1 MQQNAILS
9 VVMDDLLELDNIS
22 LIKFFIKMK
31 RQLTSILLFS
41 ALLVGGASTFVSC
54 KDYDS
59 DAAYEAQA
67 QANKTIAQLIAQQAK
82 DVKALSAAIDSAK
95 CTCTD
100 AKTIALMEKQLKEN
114 ENILK
119 TLKNH
124 LKTNIENDAEV
135 QNAIIKL
142 TTDSLKNGELSNS
155 VKKLI
160 LGDYQDLNTAI
171 QKSKAYED
179 ILLKVTGNS
188 DSVKTIWRDLYG
200 DTETGTVGI
209 TKNVDQLLKDMTYT
223 MALAQADSQRIDTLS
238 ARLYTEIENA
248 TNNVISQIPS
258 DEHINGLIGSKL
270 ADYYTKTD
278 IDNKIEDIQKQ
289 IDALKNSVDDIL
301 NKQVSG
307 IIIQAS
313 ESPITGYENTPFGV
327 QVNFLGAYYG
337 HADEGVEFANKKLAG
352 TLISDAAD
360 NAGIIYVT
368 VNPANVDPS
377 AINLKLVDSQGNEA
391 PYKLEWA
398 NTDKIL
404 TAGVSRAVSTS
415 KNGFYAVKVS
425 LDEESLNK
433 AKVWTS
439 EDAQKLKSVAKNLLD
454 KLRHPKSTNLQ
465 LGNIASTINSTFN
478 NRLKLYAVEATWTQR
493 GTDGKLVDKK
503 VTSAYKLAASPMSP
517 LSFEFLKDGI
527 NVDLPTIPT
536 LQSIINFNDYKFN
549 WTPIEGMGNMKT
561 SVTLKGMPDL
571 DNIKVTMD
579 GKVQAP
585 KVNVD
590 KATIT
595 FGQTELKGEVGKDG
609 KVTIDLSELQKN
621 TTADVK
627 VSVGDIKINPDD
639 VHITLDTS
647 AKKDM
652 TYDVEIPM
660 DEFNKIIDNINNQV
674 GNMIGNVNGIVD
686 KVNKYTDAIDGQLIS
701 RINTYINK
709 FENLLTKSNSLLQ
722 PAMFYRTNGGS
733 FGQLAR
739 VAEGASYLK
748 LNGSEAST
756 VFVASSYTA
765 ELLAPAYMKEITVD
779 GGATL
784 TGAGQSGSKVVLK
797 NGQYKVGFKATKAG
811 VYTITYNAVDYFG
824 KTVSKKFYVKVVK

>member
-1 MQQNAILS
+1 
-9 VVMDDLLELDNIS
+9 
-22 LIKFFIKMK
+22 MK

-82 DVKALSAAIDSAK
+82 DVEELNGKLDRIKQCS
-95 CTCTD
+95 CTD
-100 AKTIALMEKQLKEN
+100 EHTIELIEQQIASNNKVIAELKRQMTD
-114 ENILK
+114 NI
-119 TLKNH
+119 
-124 LKTNIENDAEV
+124 TNDQAV
-135 QNAIIKL
+135 KNAIA
-142 TTDSLKNGELSNS
+142 TLS
-155 VKKLI
+155 KQTI
-160 LGDYQDLNTAI
+160 LGSYADLNTAI
-171 QKSKAYED
+171 QNSQAYKD
-179 ILLKVTGNS
+179 IMLKLAGNNS
-188 DSVKTIWRDLYG
+188 ELADSVKTIWGDLYG
-200 DTETGTVGI
+200 DTETGKVGI
-209 TKNVDQLLKDMTYT
+209 TKKVDQLLEEMAYT
-223 MALAQADSQRIDTLS
+223 KALAKADSQRIDTLS

-248 TNNVISQIPS
+248 TNKVVDMIPT
-258 DEHINGLIGSKL
+258 DEDINHLIGSQL
-270 ADYYTKTD
+270 ADYYTKT
-278 IDNKIEDIQKQ
+278 Q
-289 IDALKNSVDDIL
+289 IDSKIKGLQGQIDTLKNSVDDIL
-301 NKQVSG
+301 NLQVSG
-307 IIIQAS
+307 ITIQAS

-337 HADEGVEFANKKLAG
+337 HADEGVKFAGQKLAS
-352 TLISDAAD
+352 TLISDADD

-368 VNPANVDPS
+368 VNPANVAPS
-377 AINLKLVDSQGNEA
+377 AIHLKLVDSQGNEA
-391 PYKLEWA
+391 PYKLKWA

-439 EDAQKLKSVAKNLLD
+439 EDAQKLKSVGKNLLD

-493 GTDGKLVDKK
+493 GLDGKLVDKK

-527 NVDLPTIPT
+527 NVDLPSIPT
-536 LQSIINFNDYKFN
+536 LEQKGLRLERFNTIKVD
-549 WTPIEGMGNMKT
+549 GMDNMHVNTTATISGIPT
-561 SVTLKGMPDL
+561 SVTIDGTVVPTAQIVEKYPTRVQPDGTVDLSGLDVKVGNVNLGDNVVVTLHKGNL
-571 DNIKVTMD
+571 ENVGVTMD
-579 GKVQAP
+579 V
-585 KVNVD
+585 
-590 KATIT
+590 
-595 FGQTELKGEVGKDG
+595 
-609 KVTIDLSELQKN
+609 
-621 TTADVK
+621 
-627 VSVGDIKINPDD
+627 
-639 VHITLDTS
+639 
-647 AKKDM
+647 
-652 TYDVEIPM
+652 PM
-660 DEFNKIIDNINNQV
+660 DDFNAIIKDLNSQIDNMV
-674 GNMIGNVNGIVD
+674 GNVNNYID
-686 KVNKYTDAIDGQLIS
+686 KVNKFEETIDGQLIN

-784 TGAGQSGSKVVLK
+784 TAAGQSGSKVVLK

-824 KTVSKKFYVKVVK
+824 KPVSKKFFVKVVK

>member
-67 QANKTIAQLIAQQAK
+67 QANKTIAQLIAQQAQ
-82 DVKALSAAIDSAK
+82 DVLDLNRKLEAIKS
-95 CTCTD
+95 CSCTD
-100 AKTIALMEKQLKEN
+100 AHTKELI
-114 ENILK
+114 EQQI
-119 TLKNH
+119 
-124 LKTNIENDAEV
+124 KTNEKIIAELKRQMTNNITNDADV
-135 QNAIIKL
+135 KNAIATL
-142 TTDSLKNGELSNS
+142 TKET
-155 VKKLI
+155 I
-160 LGDYQDLNTAI
+160 LGSYADLNTAI
-171 QKSKAYED
+171 QNSQAYKD
-179 ILLKVTGNS
+179 IITELAGNNKELA
-188 DSVKTIWRDLYG
+188 DSVKTIWGDLYG
-200 DTETGTVGI
+200 DKETGKVGI
-209 TKNVDQLLKDMTYT
+209 TSKVDQLLKDMTYT
-223 MALAQADSQRIDTLS
+223 KALAQADSERIDTLS

-248 TNNVISQIPS
+248 TNKVVGMIPT
-258 DEHINGLIGSKL
+258 DEDINGLISSQLTG
-270 ADYYTKTD
+270 YYTKSD
-278 IDNKIEDIQKQ
+278 IDTKIAGLQGQ
-289 IDALKNSVDDIL
+289 IDTLKNSIDDIL

-313 ESPITGYENTPFGV
+313 ESPITGYENTPFDV

-337 HADEGVEFANKKLAG
+337 HADEGVEFAGKKLAG

-377 AINLKLVDSQGNEA
+377 AISLKLVDSQGNVA

-404 TAGVSRAVSTS
+404 TAGVFRAASTS

-439 EDAQKLKSVAKNLLD
+439 EDAQKLKSVGKNLLD

-536 LQSIINFNDYKFN
+536 LQSKINFNNYKFN
-549 WTPIEGMGNMKT
+549 WTPIEHMGNVT
-561 SVTLKGMPDL
+561 TTVTLSGMPDL
-571 DNIKVTMD
+571 DNIEINGSIVIPEITTTGTIKTKD
-579 GKVQAP
+579 GK
-585 KVNVD
+585 
-590 KATIT
+590 
-595 FGQTELKGEVGKDG
+595 TELKGQLVNGEYVFDLSQLNASATVKIADIQVSKDNFTITVPQD
-609 KVTIDLSELQKN
+609 KTKDVEVTI
-621 TTADVK
+621 
-627 VSVGDIKINPDD
+627 P
-639 VHITLDTS
+639 
-647 AKKDM
+647 M
-652 TYDVEIPM
+652 T
-660 DEFNKIIDNINNQV
+660 EFNKIIDNINNQV
-674 GNMIGNVNGIVD
+674 GDMIGNVNGIVD
-686 KVNKYTDAIDGQLIS
+686 KVNKFTDEIDGQLIS

>member
-82 DVKALSAAIDSAK
+82 DVEILNGKLNAIKPCS
-95 CTCTD
+95 CTD
-100 AKTIALMEKQLKEN
+100 EKTKKMIEDQIATNAKIIAELKRQMTD
-114 ENILK
+114 NI
-119 TLKNH
+119 
-124 LKTNIENDAEV
+124 TNDEAV
-135 QNAIIKL
+135 KNAIA
-142 TTDSLKNGELSNS
+142 TLS
-155 VKKLI
+155 KQTI
-160 LGDYQDLNTAI
+160 LGSYATLNEAI
-171 QKSKAYED
+171 QKSDAYQD
-179 ILLKVTGNS
+179 ILLKLAGNNKELA
-188 DSVKTIWRDLYG
+188 DSVKTIWGDLYG
-200 DTETGTVGI
+200 DKETGKVGI

-223 MALAQADSQRIDTLS
+223 KALAQADSERIDTLS

-248 TNNVISQIPS
+248 TNKVKDMIPT
-258 DEHINGLIGSKL
+258 DEDINSLIGSQL
-270 ADYYTKTD
+270 ADYYTKT
-278 IDNKIEDIQKQ
+278 Q
-289 IDALKNSVDDIL
+289 IDSKIKGLQGQIDTLKNSVDDIL

-337 HADEGVEFANKKLAG
+337 HADEGVTFAGQKLAG

-377 AINLKLVDSQGNEA
+377 AIHLKLVDSQGNVA

-415 KNGFYAVKVS
+415 NNGFYAVKVS

-439 EDAQKLKSVAKNLLD
+439 EDAQKLKSVGKNLLD

-478 NRLKLYAVEATWTQR
+478 NRLKLYAVEATWSQR
-493 GTDGKLVDKK
+493 GLDGKLVDKK

-527 NVDLPTIPT
+527 NVDLPSIPT
-536 LQSIINFNDYKFN
+536 LQSKINFNNYKFT
-549 WTPIEGMGNMKT
+549 WTPIEHKGNVKT
-561 SVTLKGMPDL
+561 KVTLEGIPDV
-571 DNIKVTMD
+571 DNIKINGNVWVPKPEVGVT
-579 GKVQAP
+579 
-585 KVNVD
+585 
-590 KATIT
+590 I
-595 FGQTELKGEVGKDG
+595 VGKDKITG
-609 KVTIDLSELQKN
+609 KLGEDGKTVVFDLSSLGA
-621 TTADVK
+621 TADVTIG
-627 VSVGDIKINPDD
+627 SVKINPED
-639 VHITLDTS
+639 VHVTVGKTNGE
-647 AKKDM
+647 
-652 TYDVEIPM
+652 YDVTIPM

-686 KVNKYTDAIDGQLIS
+686 KVNKFTDEIDGQLIS

-722 PAMFYRTNGGS
+722 PAMFYRTNNGS

>member
-1 MQQNAILS
+1 
-9 VVMDDLLELDNIS
+9 MDDLLELDNIS

-82 DVKALSAAIDSAK
+82 DVEILNGKLNAIK
-95 CTCTD
+95 TCGCSD
-100 AKTIALMEKQLKEN
+100 AHTQELIETQ
-114 ENILK
+114 I
-119 TLKNH
+119 
-124 LKTNIENDAEV
+124 KTNQNIIAELKRQMTANITNDEDV
-135 QNAIIKL
+135 KNAIA
-142 TTDSLKNGELSNS
+142 TLS
-155 VKKLI
+155 KQTI
-160 LGDYQDLNTAI
+160 LGSYATLNEAI
-171 QKSKAYED
+171 QNSTAYQD
-179 ILLKVTGNS
+179 ILLKLAGNNKELA
-188 DSVKTIWRDLYG
+188 DSVKTIWGDLYG
-200 DTETGTVGI
+200 DKETGKVGI

-223 MALAQADSQRIDTLS
+223 KALAQADSERIDTLS
-238 ARLYTEIENA
+238 ARLYTEIEKA

-258 DEHINGLIGSKL
+258 DEHIEGLIGSKL

-278 IDNKIEDIQKQ
+278 IDNKIKDIQKQ

-307 IIIQAS
+307 IIVQAS

-337 HADEGVEFANKKLAG
+337 HADEGVEFAGKKLAG

-368 VNPANVDPS
+368 VNPANVAPS
-377 AINLKLVDSQGNEA
+377 AIHLKLVDSQGNEA

-415 KNGFYAVKVS
+415 NNGFYAVKVS

-439 EDAQKLKSVAKNLLD
+439 EDAQELKSVAKNLLN

-527 NVDLPTIPT
+527 NVDLPSIPT
-536 LQSIINFNDYKFN
+536 LQSKINFSSYKFT
-549 WTPIEGMGNMKT
+549 WTPIEHMGDVKT
-561 SVTLKGMPDL
+561 KVTLDGIPDV
-571 DNIKVTMD
+571 DNIKINGEVWVPKPQVGVT
-579 GKVQAP
+579 
-585 KVNVD
+585 
-590 KATIT
+590 I
-595 FGQTELKGEVGKDG
+595 VGKDQITG
-609 KVTIDLSELQKN
+609 KLAEDNKTVIFDLSSLGAEADVTIGSVMINPK
-621 TTADVK
+621 DVH
-627 VSVGDIKINPDD
+627 VSVGK
-639 VHITLDTS
+639 TS
-647 AKKDM
+647 G
-652 TYDVEIPM
+652 TYAVTIPM
-660 DEFNKIIDNINNQV
+660 DEFNTIIDNINNQV
-674 GNMIGNVNGIVD
+674 GNMIGNVNGMVD
-686 KVNKYTDAIDGQLIS
+686 KVNNYADAIDGQLIS

-722 PAMFYRTNGGS
+722 PAMFYRTNSGS

-784 TGAGQSGSKVVLK
+784 TAAGQSGSKVVLK

-824 KTVSKKFYVKVVK
+824 KTVSKNFYVKVVK

>member
-82 DVKALSAAIDSAK
+82 DVEILNGKLNAIK
-95 CTCTD
+95 TCSCSD
-100 AKTIALMEKQLKEN
+100 AHTKELI
-114 ENILK
+114 ETQI
-119 TLKNH
+119 
-124 LKTNIENDAEV
+124 KTNQNIIAELKRQMTANITNDEDV
-135 QNAIIKL
+135 KNAIA
-142 TTDSLKNGELSNS
+142 TLS
-155 VKKLI
+155 KQTI
-160 LGDYQDLNTAI
+160 LGSYATLNEAI
-171 QKSKAYED
+171 QNSTAYQD
-179 ILLKVTGNS
+179 ILLKLAGNNKELA
-188 DSVKTIWRDLYG
+188 DSVKTIWGDLYG
-200 DTETGTVGI
+200 DKETGKVGI

-223 MALAQADSQRIDTLS
+223 KALAQADSERIDTLS
-238 ARLYTEIENA
+238 ARLYTEIANA
-248 TNNVISQIPS
+248 TNKVVGMIPT
-258 DEHINGLIGSKL
+258 DEKINGMIGSQL
-270 ADYYTKTD
+270 ADYYTKTQ
-278 IDNKIEDIQKQ
+278 IDSKIAGLQGQ

-352 TLISDAAD
+352 TLISDADD

-377 AINLKLVDSQGNEA
+377 AIHLKLVDSQGNVA

-439 EDAQKLKSVAKNLLD
+439 EDAQKLKSVGKNLLD

-478 NRLKLYAVEATWTQR
+478 NRLKLYAVEATWSQR
-493 GTDGKLVDKK
+493 GLDGKLVDKK

-527 NVDLPTIPT
+527 NVDLPSIPT
-536 LQSIINFNDYKFN
+536 LQSKINFNNYKFT
-549 WTPIEGMGNMKT
+549 WTPIEHMGNVKT
-561 SVTLKGMPDL
+561 KVTLEGIPDV
-571 DNIKVTMD
+571 DNIKINGNVWVPKPEVGVT
-579 GKVQAP
+579 
-585 KVNVD
+585 
-590 KATIT
+590 I
-595 FGQTELKGEVGKDG
+595 VGKDKITG
-609 KVTIDLSELQKN
+609 KLGEDGKTVVFDLSSLGA
-621 TTADVK
+621 TADVTIG
-627 VSVGDIKINPDD
+627 SVKINPED
-639 VHITLDTS
+639 VHVTVGKTNGE
-647 AKKDM
+647 
-652 TYDVEIPM
+652 YDVTIPM

-686 KVNKYTDAIDGQLIS
+686 KVNKFTDEIDGQLIS

-722 PAMFYRTNGGS
+722 PAMFYRTNNGS

>member
-1 MQQNAILS
+1 M
-9 VVMDDLLELDNIS
+9 
-22 LIKFFIKMK
+22 
-31 RQLTSILLFS
+31 
-41 ALLVGGASTFVSC
+41 GGASTFVSC

-82 DVKALSAAIDSAK
+82 DVEDLNLKLQAIKSCSCTDEKTKALI
-95 CTCTD
+95 
-100 AKTIALMEKQLKEN
+100 EN
-114 ENILK
+114 QI
-119 TLKNH
+119 
-124 LKTNIENDAEV
+124 KTNQTIIAELKRQMTANITNDEDV
-135 QNAIIKL
+135 KNAIA
-142 TTDSLKNGELSNS
+142 TLS
-155 VKKLI
+155 KQTI
-160 LGDYQDLNTAI
+160 LGSYADLNTAI
-171 QKSKAYED
+171 QKSQAYQD
-179 ILLKVTGNS
+179 IMLKLAGNNS
-188 DSVKTIWRDLYG
+188 ALADSVKTIWGALNG
-200 DTETGTVGI
+200 DEEAAGKFGI

-223 MALAQADSQRIDTLS
+223 KALAQADSERIDTLS
-238 ARLYTEIENA
+238 ARLYKEIEIA
-248 TNNVISQIPS
+248 TNKVVGMIPT
-258 DEHINGLIGSKL
+258 DEKINGMIGSQL
-270 ADYYTKTD
+270 ADYYTKT
-278 IDNKIEDIQKQ
+278 Q
-289 IDALKNSVDDIL
+289 IDSKIKGLQGQIDTLKNSVDDIL

-337 HADEGVEFANKKLAG
+337 HADEGVEFAGKKLAG

-377 AINLKLVDSQGNEA
+377 AIHLKLVDSQGNVA

-439 EDAQKLKSVAKNLLD
+439 EDAQKLKSVGKNLLD

-478 NRLKLYAVEATWTQR
+478 NRLKLYAVEATWSQR
-493 GTDGKLVDKK
+493 GLDGKLVDKK

-527 NVDLPTIPT
+527 NVDLPSIPT
-536 LQSIINFNDYKFN
+536 LEQKGLRLERFNTIKVD
-549 WTPIEGMGNMKT
+549 GMDNMHVNTTATISGIPT
-561 SVTLKGMPDL
+561 SVTIDGTVVPTAQIVEKYPTRVQPDGTVDLSGLEVKVGNVNLGDNVVVTLHKGNL
-571 DNIKVTMD
+571 ENVGVTMD
-579 GKVQAP
+579 V
-585 KVNVD
+585 
-590 KATIT
+590 
-595 FGQTELKGEVGKDG
+595 
-609 KVTIDLSELQKN
+609 
-621 TTADVK
+621 
-627 VSVGDIKINPDD
+627 
-639 VHITLDTS
+639 
-647 AKKDM
+647 
-652 TYDVEIPM
+652 PM
-660 DEFNKIIDNINNQV
+660 DDFNAIIKDLNSQIDNMV
-674 GNMIGNVNGIVD
+674 GNVNNYID
-686 KVNKYTDAIDGQLIS
+686 KVNKFEETIDGQLIS

-765 ELLAPAYMKEITVD
+765 ELLAPAYMKEITVN

-784 TGAGQSGSKVVLK
+784 TAAGQSGSKVVLK

>member
-1 MQQNAILS
+1 
-9 VVMDDLLELDNIS
+9 
-22 LIKFFIKMK
+22 MK

-82 DVKALSAAIDSAK
+82 DVEILNGKLNAIKS
-95 CTCTD
+95 CSCTD
-100 AKTIALMEKQLKEN
+100 EHTKELI
-114 ENILK
+114 ENQI
-119 TLKNH
+119 
-124 LKTNIENDAEV
+124 KTNQDIIAELKRQMTDNITNDQAV
-135 QNAIIKL
+135 KDAIA
-142 TTDSLKNGELSNS
+142 TLS
-155 VKKLI
+155 KQTI
-160 LGDYQDLNTAI
+160 LGSYADLNTAI
-171 QKSKAYED
+171 QNSKAYKD
-179 ILLKVTGNS
+179 IITELAGNNKELA
-188 DSVKTIWRDLYG
+188 DSVKTIWGDLYG
-200 DTETGTVGI
+200 DKETGKVGI
-209 TKNVDQLLKDMTYT
+209 TSKVDQLLHDMEYT
-223 MALAQADSQRIDTLS
+223 KALAKADSQRIDTLS

-248 TNNVISQIPS
+248 TNKVVGMIPT
-258 DEHINGLIGSKL
+258 DEDINSLIGSQL
-270 ADYYTKTD
+270 ADYYTKT
-278 IDNKIEDIQKQ
+278 Q
-289 IDALKNSVDDIL
+289 IDSKIKGLQGQIDTLKNSVDDIL
-301 NKQVSG
+301 NLQVSG
-307 IIIQAS
+307 ITIQAS

-337 HADEGVEFANKKLAG
+337 HADEGVTFAGQKLAG
-352 TLISDAAD
+352 TLISDADD

-368 VNPANVDPS
+368 VNPANVAPS
-377 AINLKLVDSQGNEA
+377 AIHLKLVDSQGNEA

-439 EDAQKLKSVAKNLLD
+439 EDAQKLKSVGKNLLD

-493 GTDGKLVDKK
+493 GLDGKLVDKK
-503 VTSAYKLAASPMSP
+503 VTSEYKLAASPMSP

-527 NVDLPTIPT
+527 NVDLPSIPT
-536 LQSIINFNDYKFN
+536 LEQKGLRLERFNTIKVD
-549 WTPIEGMGNMKT
+549 GMDNMHVNTTATISGIPT
-561 SVTLKGMPDL
+561 SVTIDGTVVPTAEIKEKYPTRVQPDGTVDL
-571 DNIKVTMD
+571 SGLEVKVGNVNLGENVRVNLVYGTLNDVNVTMD
-579 GKVQAP
+579 V
-585 KVNVD
+585 
-590 KATIT
+590 
-595 FGQTELKGEVGKDG
+595 
-609 KVTIDLSELQKN
+609 
-621 TTADVK
+621 
-627 VSVGDIKINPDD
+627 
-639 VHITLDTS
+639 
-647 AKKDM
+647 
-652 TYDVEIPM
+652 PM
-660 DEFNKIIDNINNQV
+660 DDFNAIINDLNSQIDNMV
-674 GNMIGNVNGIVD
+674 GNVNNYID
-686 KVNKYTDAIDGQLIS
+686 KVNKFEETIDGQLIS

-824 KTVSKKFYVKVVK
+824 KTVSKKFFVKVVK

>member
-82 DVKALSAAIDSAK
+82 DVEILNGKLNAIKTCS
-95 CTCTD
+95 CTD
-100 AKTIALMEKQLKEN
+100 EKTKKMIEDQIASNTKIIAELKRQMTN
-114 ENILK
+114 NI
-119 TLKNH
+119 
-124 LKTNIENDAEV
+124 TNDEDV
-135 QNAIIKL
+135 KNAIA
-142 TTDSLKNGELSNS
+142 TLS
-155 VKKLI
+155 KQTI
-160 LGDYQDLNTAI
+160 LGSYATLNEAI
-171 QKSKAYED
+171 QNSTAYQD
-179 ILLKVTGNS
+179 ILLKLAGNNKELA
-188 DSVKTIWRDLYG
+188 DSVKTIWGDLYG
-200 DTETGTVGI
+200 DKETGKVGI

-223 MALAQADSQRIDTLS
+223 KALAQADSERIDTLS
-238 ARLYTEIENA
+238 ARLYTEIANA
-248 TNNVISQIPS
+248 TNKVVGMIPT
-258 DEHINGLIGSKL
+258 DEDINGLIGSQL
-270 ADYYTKTD
+270 ADYYTKT
-278 IDNKIEDIQKQ
+278 Q
-289 IDALKNSVDDIL
+289 IDSKIKGLQGQIDTLKNSVDDIL

-377 AINLKLVDSQGNEA
+377 AINLKLVDSQGNVA

-439 EDAQKLKSVAKNLLD
+439 EDAQKLKSVGKNLLD

-493 GTDGKLVDKK
+493 GLDGKLVDKK

-536 LQSIINFNDYKFN
+536 LQSKINFNNYKFN
-549 WTPIEGMGNMKT
+549 WTPIEHMGNVT
-561 SVTLKGMPDL
+561 TTVTLSGMPDL
-571 DNIKVTMD
+571 DNIEINGSIVIPEITTTGTIKTKD
-579 GKVQAP
+579 GK
-585 KVNVD
+585 
-590 KATIT
+590 
-595 FGQTELKGEVGKDG
+595 TELKGQLVNGEYVFDLSQLNASATVKIADIQVSKDNFTITVPQD
-609 KVTIDLSELQKN
+609 KTKDVEVTI
-621 TTADVK
+621 
-627 VSVGDIKINPDD
+627 P
-639 VHITLDTS
+639 
-647 AKKDM
+647 M
-652 TYDVEIPM
+652 T
-660 DEFNKIIDNINNQV
+660 EFNNIIDNINNQV

-686 KVNKYTDAIDGQLIS
+686 KVNKFTDEIDGQLIS

>member
-1 MQQNAILS
+1 
-9 VVMDDLLELDNIS
+9 
-22 LIKFFIKMK
+22 MK
-31 RQLTSILLFS
+31 RQVTSILLFS
-41 ALLVGGASTFVSC
+41 ALVLGGASTFVSC

-82 DVKALSAAIDSAK
+82 DVEELNGKLDRIKQCS
-95 CTCTD
+95 CTD
-100 AKTIALMEKQLKEN
+100 EHTIELIGQQIASNNKVIAELKRQMTD
-114 ENILK
+114 NI
-119 TLKNH
+119 
-124 LKTNIENDAEV
+124 TNDQAV
-135 QNAIIKL
+135 KNAIA
-142 TTDSLKNGELSNS
+142 TLS
-155 VKKLI
+155 KQTI
-160 LGDYQDLNTAI
+160 LGSYADLNTAI
-171 QKSKAYED
+171 QNSQAYKD
-179 ILLKVTGNS
+179 IMLKLAGNNS
-188 DSVKTIWRDLYG
+188 ELADSVKTIWGDLYG
-200 DTETGTVGI
+200 DTETGKVGI
-209 TKNVDQLLKDMTYT
+209 TKKVDQLLEEMAYT
-223 MALAQADSQRIDTLS
+223 KALAKADSQRIDTLS

-248 TNNVISQIPS
+248 TNKVVDMIPT
-258 DEHINGLIGSKL
+258 DEDINHLIGSQL
-270 ADYYTKTD
+270 ADYYTKT
-278 IDNKIEDIQKQ
+278 Q
-289 IDALKNSVDDIL
+289 IDSKIKGLQGQIDTLKNSVDDIL
-301 NKQVSG
+301 NLQVSG
-307 IIIQAS
+307 ITIQAS

-337 HADEGVEFANKKLAG
+337 HADEGVTFAGQKLAG
-352 TLISDAAD
+352 TLISDADD

-368 VNPANVDPS
+368 VNPANVAPS
-377 AINLKLVDSQGNEA
+377 AIHLKLVDSQGNEA

-439 EDAQKLKSVAKNLLD
+439 EDAQKLKSVGKNLLD

-478 NRLKLYAVEATWTQR
+478 NRLKLYAVEATWSQR
-493 GTDGKLVDKK
+493 GLDGKLVDKK

-527 NVDLPTIPT
+527 NVDLPSIPT
-536 LQSIINFNDYKFN
+536 LEQKGLRLERFNTIKVD
-549 WTPIEGMGNMKT
+549 GMDNMHVNTTATISGIPT
-561 SVTLKGMPDL
+561 SVTIDGTVVPTAQIVEKYPTRVLPNGTVDLSGLDVKVGDVNLGNNVVVTLHKGNL
-571 DNIKVTMD
+571 ENEGVTMD
-579 GKVQAP
+579 V
-585 KVNVD
+585 
-590 KATIT
+590 
-595 FGQTELKGEVGKDG
+595 
-609 KVTIDLSELQKN
+609 
-621 TTADVK
+621 
-627 VSVGDIKINPDD
+627 
-639 VHITLDTS
+639 
-647 AKKDM
+647 
-652 TYDVEIPM
+652 PM
-660 DEFNKIIDNINNQV
+660 DDFNAIIKDLNSQIDNMV
-674 GNMIGNVNGIVD
+674 GNVNNYID
-686 KVNKYTDAIDGQLIS
+686 KVNKFEETIDGQLIN

-765 ELLAPAYMKEITVD
+765 ELLAPAYMKEISVD

-784 TGAGQSGSKVVLK
+784 TAAGQSGSKVVLK

-824 KTVSKKFYVKVVK
+824 KTVSKNFYVKVVK

>member
-82 DVKALSAAIDSAK
+82 DVEDLNLKLQAIKS
-95 CTCTD
+95 CSCTD
-100 AKTIALMEKQLKEN
+100 EKTKKMIEDQIASNTKIIAELKRQMTD
-114 ENILK
+114 NI
-119 TLKNH
+119 
-124 LKTNIENDAEV
+124 TNDEAV
-135 QNAIIKL
+135 KNAIATL
-142 TTDSLKNGELSNS
+142 TKQT
-155 VKKLI
+155 I
-160 LGDYQDLNTAI
+160 LGSYADLNTAI
-171 QKSKAYED
+171 QKSQAYQD
-179 ILLKVTGNS
+179 IMLELAGNNKELA
-188 DSVKTIWRDLYG
+188 DSVKTIWGALNG
-200 DTETGTVGI
+200 DEEAAAKFGI

-223 MALAQADSQRIDTLS
+223 KALAQADSERIDTLS

-248 TNNVISQIPS
+248 TNKVKDMIPT
-258 DEHINGLIGSKL
+258 DEDINSLIGSQL
-270 ADYYTKTD
+270 ADYYTKT
-278 IDNKIEDIQKQ
+278 Q
-289 IDALKNSVDDIL
+289 IDSKIKGLQGQIDTLKNSVDDIL

-337 HADEGVEFANKKLAG
+337 HADKGVEFAGKKLAG
-352 TLISDAAD
+352 TLISDADD

-368 VNPANVDPS
+368 VNPANVAPS
-377 AINLKLVDSQGNEA
+377 AIHLKLVDSQGNVA

-439 EDAQKLKSVAKNLLD
+439 EDAQELKSVAKNLLN

-478 NRLKLYAVEATWTQR
+478 NRLKLYAVEATWKQR
-493 GTDGKLVDKK
+493 GLDGKLVDKK

-517 LSFEFLKDGI
+517 LSFEFLEDGI

-561 SVTLKGMPDL
+561 SVTLKDMPDI
-571 DNIKVTMD
+571 DNIKVKLD
-579 GKVQAP
+579 GEIVVP
-585 KVNVD
+585 KPTVDPRVWLVGTETVTGRVN
-590 KATIT
+590 
-595 FGQTELKGEVGKDG
+595 EDG
-609 KVTIDLSELQKN
+609 TVTIDLGQLGARAEVN
-621 TTADVK
+621 IGEVK
-627 VSVGDIKINPDD
+627 VNPDGIK
-639 VHITLDTS
+639 VTVDTS

-660 DEFNKIIDNINNQV
+660 DEFNKIINNINGQV

-765 ELLAPAYMKEITVD
+765 ELLAPAYMKEITVN

-784 TGAGQSGSKVVLK
+784 TAAGQSGSKVVLK

-824 KTVSKKFYVKVVK
+824 KTVSKNFYVKVVK

>member
-82 DVKALSAAIDSAK
+82 DVEILNGKLNAIKS
-95 CTCTD
+95 CSCTD
-100 AKTIALMEKQLKEN
+100 AHTKELI
-114 ENILK
+114 EDQI
-119 TLKNH
+119 
-124 LKTNIENDAEV
+124 KTNQDIIAELKRQMTV
-135 QNAIIKL
+135 NITDDEAVKNAIATL
-142 TTDSLKNGELSNS
+142 TKQT
-155 VKKLI
+155 I
-160 LGDYQDLNTAI
+160 LGSYATLNEAI
-171 QKSKAYED
+171 QKSDAYQD
-179 ILLKVTGNS
+179 ILLKLAGNNKELA
-188 DSVKTIWRDLYG
+188 DSVKTIWGDLYG
-200 DTETGTVGI
+200 DKETGKVGI

-223 MALAQADSQRIDTLS
+223 KALAKADSQRIDTLS
-238 ARLYTEIENA
+238 ARLYKEIEIA
-248 TNNVISQIPS
+248 TNKVVGMIPT
-258 DEHINGLIGSKL
+258 DEKINGMIGSQL
-270 ADYYTKTD
+270 ADYYTKT
-278 IDNKIEDIQKQ
+278 Q
-289 IDALKNSVDDIL
+289 IDSKIKGLQGQIDTLKNSVDDIL

-337 HADEGVEFANKKLAG
+337 HAEEGVPFAGQNLAG

-368 VNPANVDPS
+368 VNPANVAPS
-377 AINLKLVDSQGNEA
+377 AIHLKLVDSQGNAA

-398 NTDKIL
+398 NTDRIL
-404 TAGVSRAVSTS
+404 TAGVSRSVSTS

-425 LDEESLNK
+425 LDKDSISK
-433 AKVWTS
+433 AKVWNS
-439 EDAQKLKSVAKNLLD
+439 EDAQKLKSVGKNLLD

-478 NRLKLYAVEATWTQR
+478 NRLKLYAVEATWSQR
-493 GTDGKLVDKK
+493 GLDGKLVDKK

-527 NVDLPTIPT
+527 NVDLPSIPT
-536 LQSIINFNDYKFN
+536 LQSKINFNNYKFT
-549 WTPIEGMGNMKT
+549 WTPIEHMGNVKT
-561 SVTLKGMPDL
+561 KVTLEGIPDV
-571 DNIKVTMD
+571 DNIKINGNVWVPKPEVGVT
-579 GKVQAP
+579 
-585 KVNVD
+585 
-590 KATIT
+590 I
-595 FGQTELKGEVGKDG
+595 VGKDKITG
-609 KVTIDLSELQKN
+609 KLGDDGKTVVFDLSSLGA
-621 TTADVK
+621 TADVTIG
-627 VSVGDIKINPDD
+627 SVKINPED
-639 VHITLDTS
+639 VHVTVGKTNGE
-647 AKKDM
+647 
-652 TYDVEIPM
+652 YDVTIPM

>member
-1 MQQNAILS
+1 
-9 VVMDDLLELDNIS
+9 
-22 LIKFFIKMK
+22 MK
-31 RQLTSILLFS
+31 RQVTSILLFS
-41 ALLVGGASTFVSC
+41 ALVLGGASTFVSC

-82 DVKALSAAIDSAK
+82 DVEELNGKLDRIKQCS
-95 CTCTD
+95 CTD
-100 AKTIALMEKQLKEN
+100 EHTIELIEQQIASNNKVIAELKRQMTD
-114 ENILK
+114 NI
-119 TLKNH
+119 
-124 LKTNIENDAEV
+124 TNDQAV
-135 QNAIIKL
+135 KNAIA
-142 TTDSLKNGELSNS
+142 TLS
-155 VKKLI
+155 KQTI
-160 LGDYQDLNTAI
+160 LGSYADLNTAI
-171 QKSKAYED
+171 QNSQAYKD
-179 ILLKVTGNS
+179 IMLKLAGNNS
-188 DSVKTIWRDLYG
+188 ELADSVKTIWGDLYG
-200 DTETGTVGI
+200 DTETGKVGI
-209 TKNVDQLLKDMTYT
+209 TKKVDQLLEEMAYT
-223 MALAQADSQRIDTLS
+223 KALAKADSQRIDTLS

-248 TNNVISQIPS
+248 TNKVVDMIPT
-258 DEHINGLIGSKL
+258 DEDINHLIGSQL
-270 ADYYTKTD
+270 ADYYTKT
-278 IDNKIEDIQKQ
+278 Q
-289 IDALKNSVDDIL
+289 IDSKIKGLQGQIDTLKNSVDDIL
-301 NKQVSG
+301 NLQVSG
-307 IIIQAS
+307 ITIQAS

-337 HADEGVEFANKKLAG
+337 HADEGVTFAGQKLAG
-352 TLISDAAD
+352 TLISDADD

-368 VNPANVDPS
+368 VNPANVAPS
-377 AINLKLVDSQGNEA
+377 AIHLKLVDSQGNEA

-439 EDAQKLKSVAKNLLD
+439 EDAQKLKSVGKNLLD

-478 NRLKLYAVEATWTQR
+478 NRLKLYAVEATWSQR
-493 GTDGKLVDKK
+493 GLDGKLVDKK

-527 NVDLPTIPT
+527 NVDLPSIPT
-536 LQSIINFNDYKFN
+536 LEQKGLRLERFNTIKVD
-549 WTPIEGMGNMKT
+549 GMDNMHVNTTATISGIPT
-561 SVTLKGMPDL
+561 SVTIDGTVVPTAQIVEKYPTRVLPNGTVDLSGLDVKVGDVNLGNNVVVTLHKGNL
-571 DNIKVTMD
+571 ENVGVTMD
-579 GKVQAP
+579 V
-585 KVNVD
+585 
-590 KATIT
+590 
-595 FGQTELKGEVGKDG
+595 
-609 KVTIDLSELQKN
+609 
-621 TTADVK
+621 
-627 VSVGDIKINPDD
+627 
-639 VHITLDTS
+639 
-647 AKKDM
+647 
-652 TYDVEIPM
+652 PM
-660 DEFNKIIDNINNQV
+660 DDFNAIIKDLNSQIDNMV
-674 GNMIGNVNGIVD
+674 GNVNNYID
-686 KVNKYTDAIDGQLIS
+686 KVNKFEETIDGQLIN

-765 ELLAPAYMKEITVD
+765 ELLAPAYMKEITVN

-784 TGAGQSGSKVVLK
+784 TAAGQSGSKVVLK
-797 NGQYKVGFKATKAG
+797 NGQYKVGFKATQAG

-824 KTVSKKFYVKVVK
+824 KTPVSKSKKFYVKVVK

>member
-82 DVKALSAAIDSAK
+82 DVEILNGKLEAIKQCS
-95 CTCTD
+95 CSD
-100 AKTIALMEKQLKEN
+100 AHTKELI
-114 ENILK
+114 EDQI
-119 TLKNH
+119 
-124 LKTNIENDAEV
+124 KTNQNIIAELKRQMTNNITNDEDV
-135 QNAIIKL
+135 KNAINAL
-142 TTDSLKNGELSNS
+142 TKQT
-155 VKKLI
+155 V
-160 LGDYQDLNTAI
+160 LGGYADLNTAI
-171 QKSKAYED
+171 QQSQAYKD
-179 ILLKVTGNS
+179 IMLKLAGNNS
-188 DSVKTIWRDLYG
+188 ALADSVKTIWGDLYG
-200 DTETGTVGI
+200 NEETGKVGI
-209 TKNVDQLLKDMTYT
+209 TKKVDQLLEEMTYT
-223 MALAQADSQRIDTLS
+223 KALAKADSQRIDTLS
-238 ARLYTEIENA
+238 ARLYTEIANA
-248 TNNVISQIPS
+248 TNKVVGMIPT
-258 DEHINGLIGSKL
+258 DEKINGMIGSQL
-270 ADYYTKTD
+270 ADYYTKT
-278 IDNKIEDIQKQ
+278 Q
-289 IDALKNSVDDIL
+289 IDSKIKGLQGQIDTLKNSVDDIL
-301 NKQVSG
+301 NLQVSG
-307 IIIQAS
+307 ITIQAS

-337 HADEGVEFANKKLAG
+337 HADEGVTFADKKLAG
-352 TLISDAAD
+352 TLISDADD

-368 VNPANVDPS
+368 VNPANVAPS
-377 AINLKLVDSQGNEA
+377 AIHLKLVDSQGNEA

-439 EDAQKLKSVAKNLLD
+439 EDAQKLKSVGKNLLD

-478 NRLKLYAVEATWTQR
+478 NRLKLYAVEATWSQR
-493 GTDGKLVDKK
+493 GLDGKLVDKK

-527 NVDLPTIPT
+527 NVDLPSIPT
-536 LQSIINFNDYKFN
+536 LQSKINFSSYKFN
-549 WTPIEGMGNMKT
+549 WTPIEGMGNVKT
-561 SVTLKGMPDL
+561 TVTLSGMPDL
-571 DNIKVTMD
+571 NNIEINGSIVIPDVKPNVT
-579 GKVQAP
+579 
-585 KVNVD
+585 
-590 KATIT
+590 I
-595 FGQTELKGEVGKDG
+595 QTKDG
-609 KVTIDLSELQKN
+609 KTQLKGQLVNGEYVFDLSQLDAK
-621 TTADVK
+621 ADVK
-627 VSVGDIKINPDD
+627 IGNINVSKNNFTIHVPENK
-639 VHITLDTS
+639 T
-647 AKKDM
+647 KDFEV
-652 TYDVEIPM
+652 TIPM

-722 PAMFYRTNGGS
+722 PAMFYRTNSGS

-784 TGAGQSGSKVVLK
+784 TAAGQSGSKVVLK

>member
-82 DVKALSAAIDSAK
+82 DVEILNGKLNAIKQCS
-95 CTCTD
+95 CTD
-100 AKTIALMEKQLKEN
+100 EHTKELI
-114 ENILK
+114 ENQI
-119 TLKNH
+119 
-124 LKTNIENDAEV
+124 KTNQDIIAELKRQMTNNITNDEDV
-135 QNAIIKL
+135 KNAIA
-142 TTDSLKNGELSNS
+142 TLS
-155 VKKLI
+155 KQTI
-160 LGDYQDLNTAI
+160 LGSYATLNEAI
-171 QKSKAYED
+171 QNSTAYQD
-179 ILLKVTGNS
+179 ILLKLAGNNKELA
-188 DSVKTIWRDLYG
+188 DSVKTIWGDLYG
-200 DTETGTVGI
+200 DKETGKVGI

-223 MALAQADSQRIDTLS
+223 KALAQADSERIDTLS
-238 ARLYTEIENA
+238 ARLYTEIANA
-248 TNNVISQIPS
+248 TNKVVGMIPT
-258 DEHINGLIGSKL
+258 DEDINGLIGSQL
-270 ADYYTKTD
+270 ADYYTKT
-278 IDNKIEDIQKQ
+278 Q
-289 IDALKNSVDDIL
+289 IDSKIKGLQGQIDTLKNSVDDIL

-337 HADEGVEFANKKLAG
+337 HADEGVEFAGQKLAG

-377 AINLKLVDSQGNEA
+377 AINLKLVDSQGNVA

-439 EDAQKLKSVAKNLLD
+439 EDAQKLKSVAKNLLN

-493 GTDGKLVDKK
+493 GLDGKLVDKK
-503 VTSAYKLAASPMSP
+503 VTSEYKLAASPMSP

-527 NVDLPTIPT
+527 NVDLPSIPT
-536 LQSIINFNDYKFN
+536 LQSKINFSSYKFN
-549 WTPIEGMGNMKT
+549 WTPIEHMGNVNT
-561 SVTLKGMPDL
+561 NVTLDGIPDV
-571 DNIKVTMD
+571 DNIKINGSVWVPKPQVGVT
-579 GKVQAP
+579 
-585 KVNVD
+585 
-590 KATIT
+590 I
-595 FGQTELKGEVGKDG
+595 VGKDQITGTLSEDG
-609 KVTIDLSELQKN
+609 KTVIFDLSSLGAE
-621 TTADVK
+621 ADVEIG
-627 VSVGDIKINPDD
+627 SVKINPND
-639 VHITLDTS
+639 VHVTVGRTS
-647 AKKDM
+647 G
-652 TYDVEIPM
+652 TYAVTIPM
-660 DEFNKIIDNINNQV
+660 DEFNAIIDNINNQV

-686 KVNKYTDAIDGQLIS
+686 KVNNFTDAIDGQLIS

>member
-1 MQQNAILS
+1 
-9 VVMDDLLELDNIS
+9 
-22 LIKFFIKMK
+22 MK

-67 QANKTIAQLIAQQAK
+67 QANKTIAELIAQQAK
-82 DVKALSAAIDSAK
+82 DVEILNGKLNAIKQCS
-95 CTCTD
+95 CTD
-100 AKTIALMEKQLKEN
+100 AHTKELI
-114 ENILK
+114 EQQI
-119 TLKNH
+119 
-124 LKTNIENDAEV
+124 KTNERIIAELKRQMTNNITNDEDV
-135 QNAIIKL
+135 KNAIA
-142 TTDSLKNGELSNS
+142 TLS
-155 VKKLI
+155 KQTI
-160 LGDYQDLNTAI
+160 LGSYATLNEAI
-171 QKSKAYED
+171 QNSTAYQD
-179 ILLKVTGNS
+179 ILLKLAGNNKELA
-188 DSVKTIWRDLYG
+188 DSVKTIWGDLYG
-200 DTETGTVGI
+200 DKETGKVGI

-223 MALAQADSQRIDTLS
+223 KALAQADSERIDTLS
-238 ARLYTEIENA
+238 ARLYTEIANA
-248 TNNVISQIPS
+248 TNKVVGMIPT
-258 DEHINGLIGSKL
+258 DEDINGLIGSQL
-270 ADYYTKTD
+270 ADYYTKT
-278 IDNKIEDIQKQ
+278 Q
-289 IDALKNSVDDIL
+289 IDSKIKGLQGQIDTLKNSVDDIL

-337 HADEGVEFANKKLAG
+337 HADEGVEFAGKKLAG

-377 AINLKLVDSQGNEA
+377 AINLKLVDSQGNVA

-439 EDAQKLKSVAKNLLD
+439 EDAQKLKSVAKNLLN

-493 GTDGKLVDKK
+493 GLDGKLVDKK
-503 VTSAYKLAASPMSP
+503 VTSEYKLAASPMSP

-527 NVDLPTIPT
+527 NVDLPSIPT
-536 LQSIINFNDYKFN
+536 LEQKGLRLERFNTIKVD
-549 WTPIEGMGNMKT
+549 GMDNMHVNTTATISGIPT
-561 SVTLKGMPDL
+561 SVTIDGTVVPTAEIKEKYPTRVQPDGTVDL
-571 DNIKVTMD
+571 SGLEVKVGNVNLGENVRVNLVYGTLNDVNVTMD
-579 GKVQAP
+579 V
-585 KVNVD
+585 
-590 KATIT
+590 
-595 FGQTELKGEVGKDG
+595 
-609 KVTIDLSELQKN
+609 
-621 TTADVK
+621 
-627 VSVGDIKINPDD
+627 
-639 VHITLDTS
+639 
-647 AKKDM
+647 
-652 TYDVEIPM
+652 PM
-660 DEFNKIIDNINNQV
+660 DDFNAIINDLNSQIDNMV
-674 GNMIGNVNGIVD
+674 GNVNNYID
-686 KVNKYTDAIDGQLIS
+686 KVNKFEETIDGQLIS

-784 TGAGQSGSKVVLK
+784 TAAGQSGSKVVLK

>member
-82 DVKALSAAIDSAK
+82 DVEELNGKLERIKQCS
-95 CTCTD
+95 CTD
-100 AKTIALMEKQLKEN
+100 AHTKELI
-114 ENILK
+114 EDQI
-119 TLKNH
+119 
-124 LKTNIENDAEV
+124 KTNQNIIAELKRQMTANITNDEDV
-135 QNAIIKL
+135 KNAIA
-142 TTDSLKNGELSNS
+142 TLS
-155 VKKLI
+155 KQTI
-160 LGDYQDLNTAI
+160 LGSYATLNEAI
-171 QKSKAYED
+171 QNSTAYQD
-179 ILLKVTGNS
+179 ILLKLAGNNKELA
-188 DSVKTIWRDLYG
+188 DSVKTIWGDLYG
-200 DTETGTVGI
+200 DKETGKVGI

-223 MALAQADSQRIDTLS
+223 KALAQADSERIDTLS

-248 TNNVISQIPS
+248 TNKVKDMIPT
-258 DEHINGLIGSKL
+258 DEDINSLIGSQL
-270 ADYYTKTD
+270 ADYYTKT
-278 IDNKIEDIQKQ
+278 Q
-289 IDALKNSVDDIL
+289 IDSKIKGLQGQIDTLKNSVDDIL

-337 HADEGVEFANKKLAG
+337 HADEGVEFAGQKLAG

-377 AINLKLVDSQGNEA
+377 AINLKLVDSQGNVA

-439 EDAQKLKSVAKNLLD
+439 EDAQELKSVAKNLLN

-493 GTDGKLVDKK
+493 GTDGKLVEKK

-527 NVDLPTIPT
+527 NVDLPSIPT
-536 LQSIINFNDYKFN
+536 LQSKINFNNYKFT
-549 WTPIEGMGNMKT
+549 WTPIEHMGDVKT
-561 SVTLKGMPDL
+561 KVTLEGIPDV
-571 DNIKVTMD
+571 DNIKINGNVWVPKPEVGVT
-579 GKVQAP
+579 
-585 KVNVD
+585 
-590 KATIT
+590 I
-595 FGQTELKGEVGKDG
+595 VGKDQITGTLSEDG
-609 KVTIDLSELQKN
+609 KTVNFDLSSLGA
-621 TTADVK
+621 TADVTIG
-627 VSVGDIKINPDD
+627 SVKINPDD
-639 VHITLDTS
+639 VHVSVGKTS
-647 AKKDM
+647 GEYAV
-652 TYDVEIPM
+652 TIPM

-674 GNMIGNVNGIVD
+674 GNMIGNVNGMVD
-686 KVNKYTDAIDGQLIS
+686 KVNNYADAIDGQLIS

-765 ELLAPAYMKEITVD
+765 ELLAPAYMKEITVN

-784 TGAGQSGSKVVLK
+784 TAAGQSGSKVVLK

-824 KTVSKKFYVKVVK
+824 KTVSKNFYVKVVK

>member
-1 MQQNAILS
+1 
-9 VVMDDLLELDNIS
+9 
-22 LIKFFIKMK
+22 MK
-31 RQLTSILLFS
+31 RQVTSILLFS
-41 ALLVGGASTFVSC
+41 ALVLGGASTFVSC

-82 DVKALSAAIDSAK
+82 DVEELNGKLDRIKQCS
-95 CTCTD
+95 CTD
-100 AKTIALMEKQLKEN
+100 EHTNELIEQQIASNNKVIAELKRQMTD
-114 ENILK
+114 NI
-119 TLKNH
+119 
-124 LKTNIENDAEV
+124 TNDQAV
-135 QNAIIKL
+135 KNAIA
-142 TTDSLKNGELSNS
+142 TLS
-155 VKKLI
+155 KQTI
-160 LGDYQDLNTAI
+160 LGSYADLNTAI
-171 QKSKAYED
+171 QNSQAYKD
-179 ILLKVTGNS
+179 IMLKLAGNNS
-188 DSVKTIWRDLYG
+188 ELADSVKTIWGDLYG
-200 DTETGTVGI
+200 DTETGKVGI
-209 TKNVDQLLKDMTYT
+209 TKKVDQLLEEMVYT
-223 MALAQADSQRIDTLS
+223 KALAKADSQRIDTLS

-248 TNNVISQIPS
+248 TNKVVDMIPT
-258 DEHINGLIGSKL
+258 DEDINHLIGSQL
-270 ADYYTKTD
+270 ADYYTKT
-278 IDNKIEDIQKQ
+278 Q
-289 IDALKNSVDDIL
+289 IDSKIKGLQGQIDTLKNSVDDIL
-301 NKQVSG
+301 NLQVSG
-307 IIIQAS
+307 ITIQAS

-337 HADEGVEFANKKLAG
+337 HADEGVTFAGQKLAG
-352 TLISDAAD
+352 TLISDADD

-368 VNPANVDPS
+368 VNPANVAPS
-377 AINLKLVDSQGNEA
+377 AIHLKLVDSQGNEA

-439 EDAQKLKSVAKNLLD
+439 EDAQKLKSVGKNLLD

-478 NRLKLYAVEATWTQR
+478 NRLKLYAVEATWSQR
-493 GTDGKLVDKK
+493 GLDGKLVDKK

-527 NVDLPTIPT
+527 NVDLPSIPT
-536 LQSIINFNDYKFN
+536 LEQKGLRLERFNTIKVD
-549 WTPIEGMGNMKT
+549 GMDNMHVNTTATISGIPT
-561 SVTLKGMPDL
+561 SVT
-571 DNIKVTMD
+571 ID
-579 GKVQAP
+579 GTVVPTAQIVEKYPTRVLP
-585 KVNVD
+585 NGTV
-590 KATIT
+590 
-595 FGQTELKGEVGKDG
+595 
-609 KVTIDLSELQKN
+609 DLSGL
-621 TTADVK
+621 DVK
-627 VSVGDIKINPDD
+627 VSDVNLGKNVVVTLHKGNLENVGVTMD
-639 VHITLDTS
+639 V
-647 AKKDM
+647 
-652 TYDVEIPM
+652 PM
-660 DEFNKIIDNINNQV
+660 DDFNAIIKDLNSQIDNMV
-674 GNMIGNVNGIVD
+674 GNVNNYID
-686 KVNKYTDAIDGQLIS
+686 KVNKFEETIDGQLIN

-765 ELLAPAYMKEITVD
+765 ELLAPAYMKEISVD

-784 TGAGQSGSKVVLK
+784 TAAGQSGSKVVLK
-797 NGQYKVGFKATKAG
+797 NGQYKVGFKATQAG

-824 KTVSKKFYVKVVK
+824 KTPVSKSKKFYVKVVK

>member
-1 MQQNAILS
+1 
-9 VVMDDLLELDNIS
+9 
-22 LIKFFIKMK
+22 MK

-82 DVKALSAAIDSAK
+82 DVEDLNLKLQAIKS
-95 CTCTD
+95 CSCTD
-100 AKTIALMEKQLKEN
+100 EKT
-114 ENILK
+114 
-119 TLKNH
+119 
-124 LKTNIENDAEV
+124 
-135 QNAIIKL
+135 
-142 TTDSLKNGELSNS
+142 
-155 VKKLI
+155 KKLI
-160 LGDYQDLNTAI
+160 EDQIASNAKIIAELKRQMTNNITNDADVKNAIATLTKETILGSYADLNTAI
-171 QKSKAYED
+171 QKSQAYQD
-179 ILLKVTGNS
+179 IMLKLAGNNS
-188 DSVKTIWRDLYG
+188 ALADSVKTIWGALNG
-200 DTETGTVGI
+200 DEEAAGKFGI

-223 MALAQADSQRIDTLS
+223 KALAQADSERIDTLS

-248 TNNVISQIPS
+248 TNKVKDMIPT
-258 DEHINGLIGSKL
+258 DKDINSLIGSQL
-270 ADYYTKTD
+270 ADYYTKT
-278 IDNKIEDIQKQ
+278 Q
-289 IDALKNSVDDIL
+289 IDSKIKGLQGQIDTLKNSVDDIL

-307 IIIQAS
+307 IIVQAS

-337 HADEGVEFANKKLAG
+337 HADEGVTFADKKLAG
-352 TLISDAAD
+352 TLISDADD

-368 VNPANVDPS
+368 VNPANVAPS
-377 AINLKLVDSQGNEA
+377 AIHLKLVDSQGNVA

-439 EDAQKLKSVAKNLLD
+439 EDAQKLKSVGKNLLD

-478 NRLKLYAVEATWTQR
+478 NRLKLYAVEATWSQR
-493 GTDGKLVDKK
+493 GLDGKLVDKK

-527 NVDLPTIPT
+527 NVDLPSIPT
-536 LQSIINFNDYKFN
+536 LQSKINFNNYKFN
-549 WTPIEGMGNMKT
+549 WTPIEHMGNVT
-561 SVTLKGMPDL
+561 TTVTLSGMPDL
-571 DNIKVTMD
+571 DHIEINGSIVIPEITTTGTIKTKD
-579 GKVQAP
+579 GK
-585 KVNVD
+585 
-590 KATIT
+590 
-595 FGQTELKGEVGKDG
+595 TELKGQLVNGEYVFDLSQLNASATVKIADIQVSKDNFTITVPQD
-609 KVTIDLSELQKN
+609 KTKDVEVTI
-621 TTADVK
+621 
-627 VSVGDIKINPDD
+627 P
-639 VHITLDTS
+639 
-647 AKKDM
+647 M
-652 TYDVEIPM
+652 T
-660 DEFNKIIDNINNQV
+660 EFNNIIDNINGQV

-824 KTVSKKFYVKVVK
+824 KTVSKKFFVKVVK

>member
-82 DVKALSAAIDSAK
+82 DVEDLNLKLQAIKS
-95 CTCTD
+95 CSCTD
-100 AKTIALMEKQLKEN
+100 EKTKKMIEDQIASNTKIIAELKRQMTD
-114 ENILK
+114 NI
-119 TLKNH
+119 
-124 LKTNIENDAEV
+124 TNDEAV
-135 QNAIIKL
+135 KNAIATL
-142 TTDSLKNGELSNS
+142 TKQT
-155 VKKLI
+155 I
-160 LGDYQDLNTAI
+160 LGSYADLNTAI
-171 QKSKAYED
+171 QKSQAYQD
-179 ILLKVTGNS
+179 IMLELAGNNKELA
-188 DSVKTIWRDLYG
+188 DSVKTIWGALNG
-200 DTETGTVGI
+200 DEEAAAKFGI

-223 MALAQADSQRIDTLS
+223 KALAQADSERIDTLS

-248 TNNVISQIPS
+248 TNKVKDMIPT
-258 DEHINGLIGSKL
+258 DEDINSLIGSQL
-270 ADYYTKTD
+270 ADYYTKT
-278 IDNKIEDIQKQ
+278 Q
-289 IDALKNSVDDIL
+289 IDSKIKGLQGQIDTLKNSVDDIL

-337 HADEGVEFANKKLAG
+337 HADKGVEFAGKKLAG
-352 TLISDAAD
+352 TLISDADD

-368 VNPANVDPS
+368 VNPANVAPS
-377 AINLKLVDSQGNEA
+377 AIHLKLVDSQGNVA

-439 EDAQKLKSVAKNLLD
+439 EDAQELKSVAKNLLN

-493 GTDGKLVDKK
+493 GLDGKLVDKK

-527 NVDLPTIPT
+527 NIDIPTIPT
-536 LQSIINFNDYKFN
+536 LQSKINFNNYKFT
-549 WTPIEGMGNMKT
+549 WTPIEHMGNVKT
-561 SVTLKGMPDL
+561 KVTLEGIPDV
-571 DNIKVTMD
+571 DNIKINGNVWVP
-579 GKVQAP
+579 KP
-585 KVNVD
+585 KVGV
-590 KATIT
+590 TI
-595 FGQTELKGEVGKDG
+595 VGKDQITG
-609 KVTIDLSELQKN
+609 KLSDDGKTVVFDLSSLGA
-621 TTADVK
+621 TADVTIGSVK
-627 VSVGDIKINPDD
+627 INPEDVQVSVGKTNGE
-639 VHITLDTS
+639 
-647 AKKDM
+647 
-652 TYDVEIPM
+652 YDVTIPM
-660 DEFNKIIDNINNQV
+660 DEFNKIIDNINSQV
-674 GNMIGNVNGIVD
+674 GDMIGNVNGMID
-686 KVNKYTDAIDGQLIS
+686 KVNKYADNIDGNLIN
-701 RINTYINK
+701 RINNYINK

-722 PAMFYRTNGGS
+722 PAMFYITNGGS
-733 FGQLAR
+733 WGQLAR
-739 VAEGASYLK
+739 VEEGASYLK

-784 TGAGQSGSKVVLK
+784 TGAGQSGSKIVLK

-824 KTVSKKFYVKVVK
+824 KTVSKQFFVKVVK

>member
-82 DVKALSAAIDSAK
+82 DVEELNGKLERIKQCS
-95 CTCTD
+95 CTD
-100 AKTIALMEKQLKEN
+100 AHTKELI
-114 ENILK
+114 EDQI
-119 TLKNH
+119 
-124 LKTNIENDAEV
+124 KTNQNIIAELKRQMTANITNDEDV
-135 QNAIIKL
+135 KNAIA
-142 TTDSLKNGELSNS
+142 TLS
-155 VKKLI
+155 KQTI
-160 LGDYQDLNTAI
+160 LGSYATLNEAI
-171 QKSKAYED
+171 QNSTAYQD
-179 ILLKVTGNS
+179 ILLKLAGNNKELA
-188 DSVKTIWRDLYG
+188 DSVKTIWGDLYG
-200 DTETGTVGI
+200 DKETGKVGI

-223 MALAQADSQRIDTLS
+223 KALAQADSERIDTLS
-238 ARLYTEIENA
+238 ARLYTEIKNA
-248 TNNVISQIPS
+248 TNKVKDMIPT
-258 DEHINGLIGSKL
+258 DEDINSLIGSQL
-270 ADYYTKTD
+270 ADYYTKT
-278 IDNKIEDIQKQ
+278 Q
-289 IDALKNSVDDIL
+289 IDSKIKGLQGQIDTLKNSVDDIL

-337 HADEGVEFANKKLAG
+337 HADKGVEFAGKKLAG
-352 TLISDAAD
+352 TLISDADD

-368 VNPANVDPS
+368 VNPANVAPS
-377 AINLKLVDSQGNEA
+377 AIHLKLVDSQGNEA

-439 EDAQKLKSVAKNLLD
+439 EDAQKLKSVAKNLLN

-493 GTDGKLVDKK
+493 GLDGKLVDKK
-503 VTSAYKLAASPMSP
+503 VTSEYKLAASPMSP
-517 LSFEFLKDGI
+517 LSFEFLEDGI
-527 NVDLPTIPT
+527 NVDLPSIPT
-536 LQSIINFNDYKFN
+536 LEQKGLRLERFNTIKVD
-549 WTPIEGMGNMKT
+549 GMDNMHVNTTATISGIPT
-561 SVTLKGMPDL
+561 SVTIDGTVVPTAEIKEKYPTRVQPDGTVDL
-571 DNIKVTMD
+571 SGLEVKVGNVNLGENVRVNLVYGTLNDVNVTMD
-579 GKVQAP
+579 V
-585 KVNVD
+585 
-590 KATIT
+590 
-595 FGQTELKGEVGKDG
+595 
-609 KVTIDLSELQKN
+609 
-621 TTADVK
+621 
-627 VSVGDIKINPDD
+627 
-639 VHITLDTS
+639 
-647 AKKDM
+647 
-652 TYDVEIPM
+652 PM
-660 DEFNKIIDNINNQV
+660 DDFNAIINDLNSQIDNMV
-674 GNMIGNVNGIVD
+674 GNVNNYID
-686 KVNKYTDAIDGQLIS
+686 KVNKFEETIDGQLIS

-765 ELLAPAYMKEITVD
+765 ELLAPAYMKEITVN

-784 TGAGQSGSKVVLK
+784 TAAGQSGSKVVLK

-824 KTVSKKFYVKVVK
+824 KTVSKNFYVKVVK

>member
-82 DVKALSAAIDSAK
+82 DVEILNGKLNAIKTCS
-95 CTCTD
+95 CTD
-100 AKTIALMEKQLKEN
+100 EKTKKMIEDQIASNTKIIAELKRQMTN
-114 ENILK
+114 NI
-119 TLKNH
+119 
-124 LKTNIENDAEV
+124 TNDEDV
-135 QNAIIKL
+135 KNAIA
-142 TTDSLKNGELSNS
+142 TLS
-155 VKKLI
+155 KQTI
-160 LGDYQDLNTAI
+160 LGSYATLNEAI
-171 QKSKAYED
+171 QNSTAYQD
-179 ILLKVTGNS
+179 ILLKLAGNNKELA
-188 DSVKTIWRDLYG
+188 DSVKTIWGDLYG
-200 DTETGTVGI
+200 DKETGKVGI

-223 MALAQADSQRIDTLS
+223 KALAQADSERIDTLS
-238 ARLYTEIENA
+238 ARLYTEIANA
-248 TNNVISQIPS
+248 TNKVVGMIPT
-258 DEHINGLIGSKL
+258 DEDINGLIGSQL
-270 ADYYTKTD
+270 TGYYTKSD
-278 IDNKIEDIQKQ
+278 IDSKIKGLQGQ
-289 IDALKNSVDDIL
+289 IDTLKNSVDDIL

-337 HADEGVEFANKKLAG
+337 HADEGVEFAGQKLAG

-368 VNPANVDPS
+368 VNPANVAPS
-377 AINLKLVDSQGNEA
+377 AISLKLVDSQGNVA

-415 KNGFYAVKVS
+415 NNGFYAVKVS
-425 LDEESLNK
+425 LDKESLNK

-439 EDAQKLKSVAKNLLD
+439 EDAQELKSVAKNLLN

-493 GTDGKLVDKK
+493 GTDGKLVEKK

-527 NVDLPTIPT
+527 NVDLPSIPT
-536 LQSIINFNDYKFN
+536 LEQKGLRLERFNTIKVD
-549 WTPIEGMGNMKT
+549 GMDNMHVNTTATISGIPT
-561 SVTLKGMPDL
+561 SVTIDGTVVPTAEIKEKYPTRVQPDGTVDL
-571 DNIKVTMD
+571 SGLEVKVGNVNLGENVRVNLVYGTLNDVNVTMD
-579 GKVQAP
+579 V
-585 KVNVD
+585 
-590 KATIT
+590 
-595 FGQTELKGEVGKDG
+595 
-609 KVTIDLSELQKN
+609 
-621 TTADVK
+621 
-627 VSVGDIKINPDD
+627 
-639 VHITLDTS
+639 
-647 AKKDM
+647 
-652 TYDVEIPM
+652 PM
-660 DEFNKIIDNINNQV
+660 DDFNAIINDLNSQIDNMV
-674 GNMIGNVNGIVD
+674 GNVNNYID
-686 KVNKYTDAIDGQLIS
+686 KVNKFEETIDGQLIS

-765 ELLAPAYMKEITVD
+765 ELLAPAYMKEITVN

-784 TGAGQSGSKVVLK
+784 TAAGQSGSKVVLK

-824 KTVSKKFYVKVVK
+824 KTVSKNFYVKVVK

>member
-82 DVKALSAAIDSAK
+82 DVEILNGRLDAIKS
-95 CTCTD
+95 CSCTD
-100 AKTIALMEKQLKEN
+100 EKTKKMIEDQIATNAKIIAELKRQMTD
-114 ENILK
+114 NI
-119 TLKNH
+119 
-124 LKTNIENDAEV
+124 TNDEAV
-135 QNAIIKL
+135 KNAIA
-142 TTDSLKNGELSNS
+142 TLS
-155 VKKLI
+155 KQTI
-160 LGDYQDLNTAI
+160 LGSYADLNTAI
-171 QKSKAYED
+171 QNSKAYKD
-179 ILLKVTGNS
+179 IITELAGNNKELA
-188 DSVKTIWRDLYG
+188 DSVKTIWGDLYG
-200 DTETGTVGI
+200 DKETGKVGI
-209 TKNVDQLLKDMTYT
+209 TSKVDQLLKDMTYT
-223 MALAQADSQRIDTLS
+223 KALAQADSQRIDTLS
-238 ARLYTEIENA
+238 ARLYTEIEKA
-248 TNNVISQIPS
+248 TNKVVGMIPT
-258 DEHINGLIGSKL
+258 DEDINGLISSQL
-270 ADYYTKTD
+270 TDYYTKSQ
-278 IDNKIEDIQKQ
+278 IDTKIAGLQGQ

-337 HADEGVEFANKKLAG
+337 HADEGVTFADKKLAG
-352 TLISDAAD
+352 TLISDADD

-368 VNPANVDPS
+368 VNPANVAPS
-377 AINLKLVDSQGNEA
+377 AIHLKLVDSQGNEA

-415 KNGFYAVKVS
+415 NNGFYAVKVS

-439 EDAQKLKSVAKNLLD
+439 EDAQKLKSVGKNLLD

-478 NRLKLYAVEATWTQR
+478 NRLKLYAVEATWSQR
-493 GTDGKLVDKK
+493 GLDGKLVDKK

-561 SVTLKGMPDL
+561 SVTLKDMPDIK
-571 DNIKVTMD
+571 NIKVKLDGEIVVPKPTVD
-579 GKVQAP
+579 PRVWLVGTETVTGKV
-585 KVNVD
+585 N
-590 KATIT
+590 
-595 FGQTELKGEVGKDG
+595 EDG
-609 KVTIDLSELQKN
+609 TVTIDLGQLGAKAEVN
-621 TTADVK
+621 IGEVK
-627 VSVGDIKINPDD
+627 VNPNGIK
-639 VHITLDTS
+639 VTVDTS
-647 AKKDM
+647 ATTDM

-686 KVNKYTDAIDGQLIS
+686 KVNKYTDAIDGQLIN

-784 TGAGQSGSKVVLK
+784 TAAGQSGSKVVLK

>member
-82 DVKALSAAIDSAK
+82 DVEELNGKLDRIKQCS
-95 CTCTD
+95 CTD
-100 AKTIALMEKQLKEN
+100 EHTIELIEQQIASNNKVIAELKRQMTD
-114 ENILK
+114 NI
-119 TLKNH
+119 
-124 LKTNIENDAEV
+124 TNDQAV
-135 QNAIIKL
+135 KNAIA
-142 TTDSLKNGELSNS
+142 TLS
-155 VKKLI
+155 KQTI
-160 LGDYQDLNTAI
+160 LGSYANLNTAI
-171 QKSKAYED
+171 QNSQAYKD
-179 ILLKVTGNS
+179 IMLKLAGNNS
-188 DSVKTIWRDLYG
+188 ELADSVKTIWGDLYG
-200 DTETGTVGI
+200 DTETGKVGI
-209 TKNVDQLLKDMTYT
+209 TKKVDQLLKEMAYT
-223 MALAQADSQRIDTLS
+223 KALAKADSQRIDTLS

-248 TNNVISQIPS
+248 TNKVVDMIPT
-258 DEHINGLIGSKL
+258 DEDINHLIGSQL
-270 ADYYTKTD
+270 ADYYTKT
-278 IDNKIEDIQKQ
+278 Q
-289 IDALKNSVDDIL
+289 IDSKIKGLQGQIDTLKNSVDDIL

-337 HADEGVEFANKKLAG
+337 HADEGVTFADKKLAG
-352 TLISDAAD
+352 TLISDADD

-368 VNPANVDPS
+368 VNPANVAPS
-377 AINLKLVDSQGNEA
+377 AIHLKLVDSQGNVA

-425 LDEESLNK
+425 LDEDSLNK

-439 EDAQKLKSVAKNLLD
+439 EDAQKLKSVGKNLLD

-493 GTDGKLVDKK
+493 GLDGKLVDKK

-527 NVDLPTIPT
+527 NVDLPSIPT
-536 LQSIINFNDYKFN
+536 LEQKGLRLERFNTIKVD
-549 WTPIEGMGNMKT
+549 GMDNMHVNTTATISGIPT
-561 SVTLKGMPDL
+561 SVTIDGTVVPTAQIVEKYPTRVQPDGTVDLSGLDVKVGNVNLGDNVVVTLHKGNL
-571 DNIKVTMD
+571 ENVGVTMD
-579 GKVQAP
+579 V
-585 KVNVD
+585 
-590 KATIT
+590 
-595 FGQTELKGEVGKDG
+595 
-609 KVTIDLSELQKN
+609 
-621 TTADVK
+621 
-627 VSVGDIKINPDD
+627 
-639 VHITLDTS
+639 
-647 AKKDM
+647 
-652 TYDVEIPM
+652 PM
-660 DEFNKIIDNINNQV
+660 DDFNAIIKDLNSQIDNMV
-674 GNMIGNVNGIVD
+674 GNVNNYID
-686 KVNKYTDAIDGQLIS
+686 KVNKFEETIDGQLIN

-765 ELLAPAYMKEITVD
+765 ELLAPAYMKEISVD
-779 GGATL
+779 GGAL
-784 TGAGQSGSKVVLK
+784 TAAGQSGSKVVLK

-824 KTVSKKFYVKVVK
+824 KTPVSKSKKFYVKVVK

>member
-67 QANKTIAQLIAQQAK
+67 QANKTIAQLIAQQAQ
-82 DVKALSAAIDSAK
+82 DVLDLNRKLEAIKS
-95 CTCTD
+95 CSCTD
-100 AKTIALMEKQLKEN
+100 AHTKELI
-114 ENILK
+114 EQQI
-119 TLKNH
+119 
-124 LKTNIENDAEV
+124 KTNEKIIAELKRQMTNNITNDADV
-135 QNAIIKL
+135 KNAIATL
-142 TTDSLKNGELSNS
+142 TKET
-155 VKKLI
+155 I
-160 LGDYQDLNTAI
+160 LGSYADLNTAI
-171 QKSKAYED
+171 QNSLAYKD
-179 ILLKVTGNS
+179 IITELAGNNKELA
-188 DSVKTIWRDLYG
+188 DSVKTIWGDLYG
-200 DTETGTVGI
+200 DKETGKVGI
-209 TKNVDQLLKDMTYT
+209 TSKVDQLLKDMTYT
-223 MALAQADSQRIDTLS
+223 KALAQADSERIDTLS

-248 TNNVISQIPS
+248 TNKVVGMIPT
-258 DEHINGLIGSKL
+258 DEDINGLISSQLTG
-270 ADYYTKTD
+270 YYTKSD
-278 IDNKIEDIQKQ
+278 IDTKIAGLQGQ
-289 IDALKNSVDDIL
+289 IDTLKNSIDDIL

-337 HADEGVEFANKKLAG
+337 HADEGVEFAGKKLAG

-377 AINLKLVDSQGNEA
+377 AISLKLVDSQGNVA

-404 TAGVSRAVSTS
+404 TAGVSRAASTS

-439 EDAQKLKSVAKNLLD
+439 EDAQKLKSVGKNLLD

-536 LQSIINFNDYKFN
+536 LQSKINFNNYKFN
-549 WTPIEGMGNMKT
+549 WTPIEHMGNVT
-561 SVTLKGMPDL
+561 TTVTLSGMPDL
-571 DNIKVTMD
+571 DNIEINGSIVIPEITTTGTIKTKD
-579 GKVQAP
+579 GK
-585 KVNVD
+585 
-590 KATIT
+590 
-595 FGQTELKGEVGKDG
+595 TELKGQLVNGEYVFDLSQLNASATVKIADIQVSKDNFTITVPQD
-609 KVTIDLSELQKN
+609 KTKDVEVTI
-621 TTADVK
+621 
-627 VSVGDIKINPDD
+627 P
-639 VHITLDTS
+639 
-647 AKKDM
+647 M
-652 TYDVEIPM
+652 T
-660 DEFNKIIDNINNQV
+660 EFNKIIDNINNQV

-686 KVNKYTDAIDGQLIS
+686 KVNKFTDEIDGQLIS

>member
-82 DVKALSAAIDSAK
+82 DVEILNGKLNAIKS
-95 CTCTD
+95 CSCTD
-100 AKTIALMEKQLKEN
+100 AHTKELI
-114 ENILK
+114 ENQI
-119 TLKNH
+119 
-124 LKTNIENDAEV
+124 KTNQNIIAELKRQMTNNITNDADV
-135 QNAIIKL
+135 KNAIA
-142 TTDSLKNGELSNS
+142 TLS
-155 VKKLI
+155 KQTI
-160 LGDYQDLNTAI
+160 LGSYADLNTAI
-171 QKSKAYED
+171 QNSKAYKD
-179 ILLKVTGNS
+179 IITELAGNNKELA
-188 DSVKTIWRDLYG
+188 DSVKTIWGDLYG
-200 DTETGTVGI
+200 DKETGKVGI
-209 TKNVDQLLKDMTYT
+209 TSKVDQLLKDMTYT
-223 MALAQADSQRIDTLS
+223 KALAKADSQRIDTLS
-238 ARLYTEIENA
+238 ARLYKEIEIA
-248 TNNVISQIPS
+248 TNKVVGMIPT
-258 DEHINGLIGSKL
+258 DEKINGMIGSQL
-270 ADYYTKTD
+270 ADYYTKT
-278 IDNKIEDIQKQ
+278 Q
-289 IDALKNSVDDIL
+289 IDSKIKGLQGQIDTLKNSVDDIL
-301 NKQVSG
+301 NLQVSG
-307 IIIQAS
+307 ITIQAS

-337 HADEGVEFANKKLAG
+337 HADEGVTFADKKLAG
-352 TLISDAAD
+352 TLISDADD

-368 VNPANVDPS
+368 VNPANVAPS
-377 AINLKLVDSQGNEA
+377 AIHLKLVDSQGNEA

-439 EDAQKLKSVAKNLLD
+439 EDAQKLKSVGKNLLD

-478 NRLKLYAVEATWTQR
+478 NRLKLYAVEATWSQR
-493 GTDGKLVDKK
+493 GLDGKLVDKK

-527 NVDLPTIPT
+527 NVDLPSIPT
-536 LQSIINFNDYKFN
+536 LQSKINFNNYKFT
-549 WTPIEGMGNMKT
+549 WTPIEHMGNVKT
-561 SVTLKGMPDL
+561 KVTLEGIPDV
-571 DNIKVTMD
+571 DNIKINGNVWVPKPEVGVT
-579 GKVQAP
+579 
-585 KVNVD
+585 
-590 KATIT
+590 I
-595 FGQTELKGEVGKDG
+595 VGKDKITG
-609 KVTIDLSELQKN
+609 KLGEDGKTVVFDLSSLGA
-621 TTADVK
+621 TADVTIG
-627 VSVGDIKINPDD
+627 SVKINPED
-639 VHITLDTS
+639 VHVTVGKTNGE
-647 AKKDM
+647 
-652 TYDVEIPM
+652 YDVTIPM

-686 KVNKYTDAIDGQLIS
+686 KVNKYADAIDGQLIS

-797 NGQYKVGFKATKAG
+797 NGQYKVGFQATKAG

>member
-1 MQQNAILS
+1 
-9 VVMDDLLELDNIS
+9 
-22 LIKFFIKMK
+22 MK
-31 RQLTSILLFS
+31 RQVTSILLFS
-41 ALLVGGASTFVSC
+41 ALVLGGASTFVSC

-82 DVKALSAAIDSAK
+82 DVEELNGKLDRIKQCS
-95 CTCTD
+95 CTD
-100 AKTIALMEKQLKEN
+100 EHTLELIEQQIASNNKVIAELKRQMTD
-114 ENILK
+114 NI
-119 TLKNH
+119 
-124 LKTNIENDAEV
+124 TNDQAV
-135 QNAIIKL
+135 KNAIA
-142 TTDSLKNGELSNS
+142 TLS
-155 VKKLI
+155 KQTI
-160 LGDYQDLNTAI
+160 LGSYADLNTAI
-171 QKSKAYED
+171 QNSQAYKD
-179 ILLKVTGNS
+179 IMLKLAGNNS
-188 DSVKTIWRDLYG
+188 ELADSVKTIWGDLYG
-200 DTETGTVGI
+200 DTETGKVGI
-209 TKNVDQLLKDMTYT
+209 TKKVDQLLEEMAYT
-223 MALAQADSQRIDTLS
+223 KALAKADSQRIDTLS

-248 TNNVISQIPS
+248 TNKVVDMIPT
-258 DEHINGLIGSKL
+258 DEDINHLIGSQL
-270 ADYYTKTD
+270 ADYYTKT
-278 IDNKIEDIQKQ
+278 Q
-289 IDALKNSVDDIL
+289 IDSKIKGLQGQIDTLKNSVDDIL
-301 NKQVSG
+301 NLQVSG
-307 IIIQAS
+307 ITIQAS

-337 HADEGVEFANKKLAG
+337 HADEGVTFAGQKLAG
-352 TLISDAAD
+352 TLISDADD

-368 VNPANVDPS
+368 VNPANVAPS
-377 AINLKLVDSQGNEA
+377 AIHLKLVDSQGNEA

-439 EDAQKLKSVAKNLLD
+439 EDAQKLKSVGKNLLD

-478 NRLKLYAVEATWTQR
+478 NRLKLYAVEATWSQR
-493 GTDGKLVDKK
+493 GLDGKLVDKK

-527 NVDLPTIPT
+527 NVDLPSIPT
-536 LQSIINFNDYKFN
+536 LEQKGLRLERFNTIKVD
-549 WTPIEGMGNMKT
+549 GMDNMHVNTTATISGIPT
-561 SVTLKGMPDL
+561 SVTIDGTVVPTAQIVEKYPTRVLPNGTVDLSGLDVKVDDVNLGNNVVVTLHKGNL
-571 DNIKVTMD
+571 ENVGVTMD
-579 GKVQAP
+579 V
-585 KVNVD
+585 
-590 KATIT
+590 
-595 FGQTELKGEVGKDG
+595 
-609 KVTIDLSELQKN
+609 
-621 TTADVK
+621 
-627 VSVGDIKINPDD
+627 
-639 VHITLDTS
+639 
-647 AKKDM
+647 
-652 TYDVEIPM
+652 PM
-660 DEFNKIIDNINNQV
+660 DDFNAIIKDLNSQIDNMV
-674 GNMIGNVNGIVD
+674 GNVNNYID
-686 KVNKYTDAIDGQLIS
+686 KVNKFEETIDGQLIN

-765 ELLAPAYMKEITVD
+765 ELLAPAYMKEISVD

-784 TGAGQSGSKVVLK
+784 TAAGQSGSKVVLK
-797 NGQYKVGFKATKAG
+797 NGQYKVGFKATQAG

-824 KTVSKKFYVKVVK
+824 KTPVSKSKKFYVKVVK

>member
-67 QANKTIAQLIAQQAK
+67 QANKTIAELIAQQAK
-82 DVKALSAAIDSAK
+82 DVEILNGKLNAIKQYS
-95 CTCTD
+95 CTD
-100 AKTIALMEKQLKEN
+100 AHTKELI
-114 ENILK
+114 EDQI
-119 TLKNH
+119 
-124 LKTNIENDAEV
+124 KTNQNIIAELKRQMTANITNDEDV
-135 QNAIIKL
+135 KNAIA
-142 TTDSLKNGELSNS
+142 TLS
-155 VKKLI
+155 KQTI
-160 LGDYQDLNTAI
+160 LGSYATLNEAI
-171 QKSKAYED
+171 QNSTAYQD
-179 ILLKVTGNS
+179 ILLKLAGNNKELA
-188 DSVKTIWRDLYG
+188 DSVKTIWGDLYG
-200 DTETGTVGI
+200 DKETGKVGI

-223 MALAQADSQRIDTLS
+223 KALAQADSERIDTLS
-238 ARLYTEIENA
+238 ARLYTEIANA
-248 TNNVISQIPS
+248 TNKVIGMIPT
-258 DEHINGLIGSKL
+258 DEDINSLIGSKL
-270 ADYYTKTD
+270 TDYYTKS
-278 IDNKIEDIQKQ
+278 Q
-289 IDALKNSVDDIL
+289 IDTKIAGLQGQIDTLKNSVDDIL

-337 HADEGVEFANKKLAG
+337 HADEGVTFAGQKLAG

-377 AINLKLVDSQGNEA
+377 AINLKLVDSQGNVA

-439 EDAQKLKSVAKNLLD
+439 EDAQKLKSVAKNLLN

-493 GTDGKLVDKK
+493 GLDGKLVDKK
-503 VTSAYKLAASPMSP
+503 VTSEYKLAASPMSP

-527 NVDLPTIPT
+527 NVDLPSIPT
-536 LQSIINFNDYKFN
+536 LQSKINFDNYKFT
-549 WTPIEGMGNMKT
+549 WTPIEHMGDVKT
-561 SVTLKGMPDL
+561 KVTLEGIPDV
-571 DNIKVTMD
+571 DNIKINGSVWVPKPQVGVT
-579 GKVQAP
+579 
-585 KVNVD
+585 
-590 KATIT
+590 I
-595 FGQTELKGEVGKDG
+595 VGKDQITGTLSEDG
-609 KVTIDLSELQKN
+609 KTVIFDLSSLGAE
-621 TTADVK
+621 ADVEIG
-627 VSVGDIKINPDD
+627 SVKINPND
-639 VHITLDTS
+639 VHVTVGKTS
-647 AKKDM
+647 D
-652 TYDVEIPM
+652 TYDVTIPM

-674 GNMIGNVNGIVD
+674 GNMIGNVNGMVD
-686 KVNKYTDAIDGQLIS
+686 KVNKFSDEIDGQLIS

>member
-82 DVKALSAAIDSAK
+82 DVEILNGKLNAIKS
-95 CTCTD
+95 CSCTD
-100 AKTIALMEKQLKEN
+100 EHTKELI
-114 ENILK
+114 ENQI
-119 TLKNH
+119 
-124 LKTNIENDAEV
+124 KTNQDIIAELKRQMTDNITNDQAV
-135 QNAIIKL
+135 KDAIA
-142 TTDSLKNGELSNS
+142 TLS
-155 VKKLI
+155 KQTI
-160 LGDYQDLNTAI
+160 LGSYADLNTAI
-171 QKSKAYED
+171 QNSKAYKD
-179 ILLKVTGNS
+179 IITELAGNNKELA
-188 DSVKTIWRDLYG
+188 DSVKTIWGDLYG
-200 DTETGTVGI
+200 DKETGKVGI

-223 MALAQADSQRIDTLS
+223 KALAKADSQRIDTLS

-248 TNNVISQIPS
+248 TNKVVGMIPT
-258 DEHINGLIGSKL
+258 DEDINSLIGSQL
-270 ADYYTKTD
+270 ADYYTKT
-278 IDNKIEDIQKQ
+278 Q
-289 IDALKNSVDDIL
+289 IDSKIKGLQGQIDTLKNSVDDIL
-301 NKQVSG
+301 NLQVSG
-307 IIIQAS
+307 ITIQAS

-337 HADEGVEFANKKLAG
+337 HADEGVTFAGQNLAG
-352 TLISDAAD
+352 TLISDADD

-368 VNPANVDPS
+368 VNPANVAPS
-377 AINLKLVDSQGNEA
+377 AIHLKLVDSQGNEA

-439 EDAQKLKSVAKNLLD
+439 EDAQKLKSVGKNLLD

-478 NRLKLYAVEATWTQR
+478 NRLKLYAVEATWSQR
-493 GTDGKLVDKK
+493 GLDGKLVDKK

-527 NVDLPTIPT
+527 NVDLPSIPT
-536 LQSIINFNDYKFN
+536 LQSKINFNNYKFT
-549 WTPIEGMGNMKT
+549 WTPIEHMGNVKT
-561 SVTLKGMPDL
+561 KVTLEGIPDV
-571 DNIKVTMD
+571 DNIKINGNVWVPKPEVGVT
-579 GKVQAP
+579 
-585 KVNVD
+585 
-590 KATIT
+590 I
-595 FGQTELKGEVGKDG
+595 VGKDKITG
-609 KVTIDLSELQKN
+609 KLGDDGKTVVFDLSSLGA
-621 TTADVK
+621 TADVTIG
-627 VSVGDIKINPDD
+627 SVKINPED
-639 VHITLDTS
+639 VHVTVGKTNGE
-647 AKKDM
+647 
-652 TYDVEIPM
+652 YDVTIPM

-722 PAMFYRTNGGS
+722 PAMFYRTNSGS

-784 TGAGQSGSKVVLK
+784 TAAGQSGSKVVLK

-824 KTVSKKFYVKVVK
+824 KPVSNKKFYVKVVK

>member
-82 DVKALSAAIDSAK
+82 DVEELNGKLERIKQCS
-95 CTCTD
+95 CTD
-100 AKTIALMEKQLKEN
+100 AHTKELI
-114 ENILK
+114 EDQI
-119 TLKNH
+119 
-124 LKTNIENDAEV
+124 KTNQNIIAELKRQMTANITNDADV
-135 QNAIIKL
+135 KNAIA
-142 TTDSLKNGELSNS
+142 TLS
-155 VKKLI
+155 KQTI
-160 LGDYQDLNTAI
+160 LGSYADLNTAI
-171 QKSKAYED
+171 QNSLAYKD
-179 ILLKVTGNS
+179 ILDKLAGNNKELA
-188 DSVKTIWRDLYG
+188 DSVKTIWGDLYG
-200 DTETGTVGI
+200 DKETGKVGI
-209 TKNVDQLLKDMTYT
+209 TSKVDQLLKDMTYT
-223 MALAQADSQRIDTLS
+223 KALAQADSERIDTLS

-248 TNNVISQIPS
+248 TNRVKDMIPT
-258 DEHINGLIGSKL
+258 DEDINTLIGSKL
-270 ADYYTKTD
+270 TDYYTKS
-278 IDNKIEDIQKQ
+278 Q
-289 IDALKNSVDDIL
+289 IDTKIAGLQGQIDTLKNSVDDIL

-307 IIIQAS
+307 IIVQAS

-337 HADEGVEFANKKLAG
+337 HADEGVTFAGQKLAG
-352 TLISDAAD
+352 TLISDADD

-368 VNPANVDPS
+368 VNPANVAPS
-377 AINLKLVDSQGNEA
+377 AIHLKLVDSQGNEA

-439 EDAQKLKSVAKNLLD
+439 EDAQKLKSVGKNLLD

-478 NRLKLYAVEATWTQR
+478 NRLKLYAVEATWSQR
-493 GTDGKLVDKK
+493 GLDGKLVDKK

-527 NVDLPTIPT
+527 NVDLPSIPT
-536 LQSIINFNDYKFN
+536 LQSKINFNNYKFT
-549 WTPIEGMGNMKT
+549 WTPIEHMGNVKT
-561 SVTLKGMPDL
+561 KVTLEGIPDV
-571 DNIKVTMD
+571 DNIKINGNVWVPKPEVGVT
-579 GKVQAP
+579 
-585 KVNVD
+585 
-590 KATIT
+590 I
-595 FGQTELKGEVGKDG
+595 VGKDKITG
-609 KVTIDLSELQKN
+609 KLGDDGKTVVFDLSSLGA
-621 TTADVK
+621 TADVTIG
-627 VSVGDIKINPDD
+627 SVKINPKD
-639 VHITLDTS
+639 VHVTVGRTNGE
-647 AKKDM
+647 
-652 TYDVEIPM
+652 YDVTIPM

-722 PAMFYRTNGGS
+722 PAMFYRTNSGS

-784 TGAGQSGSKVVLK
+784 TAAGQSGSKVVLK

-824 KTVSKKFYVKVVK
+824 KPVSNKKFYVKVVK

>member
-67 QANKTIAQLIAQQAK
+67 QANKTIAELIAQQAK
-82 DVKALSAAIDSAK
+82 DVEILNGKLNAIKQCS
-95 CTCTD
+95 CTD
-100 AKTIALMEKQLKEN
+100 AHTKELI
-114 ENILK
+114 EQQI
-119 TLKNH
+119 
-124 LKTNIENDAEV
+124 KTNERIIAELKRQMTNNITNDEDV
-135 QNAIIKL
+135 KNAIA
-142 TTDSLKNGELSNS
+142 TLS
-155 VKKLI
+155 KQTI
-160 LGDYQDLNTAI
+160 LGSYATLNEAI
-171 QKSKAYED
+171 QNSTAYQD
-179 ILLKVTGNS
+179 ILLKLAGNNKELA
-188 DSVKTIWRDLYG
+188 DSVKTIWGDLYG
-200 DTETGTVGI
+200 DKETGKVGI

-223 MALAQADSQRIDTLS
+223 KALAQADSERIDTLS
-238 ARLYTEIENA
+238 ARLYTEIANA
-248 TNNVISQIPS
+248 TNKVVGMIPT
-258 DEHINGLIGSKL
+258 DEDINGLIGSQL
-270 ADYYTKTD
+270 ADYYTKT
-278 IDNKIEDIQKQ
+278 Q
-289 IDALKNSVDDIL
+289 IDSKIKGLQGQIDTLKNSVDDIL

-337 HADEGVEFANKKLAG
+337 HADEGVEFAGKKLAG

-377 AINLKLVDSQGNEA
+377 AINLKLVDSQGNVA

-439 EDAQKLKSVAKNLLD
+439 EDAQKLKSVAKNLLN

-493 GTDGKLVDKK
+493 GLDGKLVDKK
-503 VTSAYKLAASPMSP
+503 VTSEYKLAASPMSP

-527 NVDLPTIPT
+527 NVDLPSIPT
-536 LQSIINFNDYKFN
+536 LEQKGLRLERFNTIKVD
-549 WTPIEGMGNMKT
+549 GMDNMHVNTTATISGIPT
-561 SVTLKGMPDL
+561 SVTIDGTVVPTAEIKEKYPTRVQPDGTVDL
-571 DNIKVTMD
+571 SGLEVKVGNVNLGENVRVNLVYGTLNDVNVTMD
-579 GKVQAP
+579 V
-585 KVNVD
+585 
-590 KATIT
+590 
-595 FGQTELKGEVGKDG
+595 
-609 KVTIDLSELQKN
+609 
-621 TTADVK
+621 
-627 VSVGDIKINPDD
+627 
-639 VHITLDTS
+639 
-647 AKKDM
+647 
-652 TYDVEIPM
+652 PM
-660 DEFNKIIDNINNQV
+660 DDFNAIINDLNSQIDNMV
-674 GNMIGNVNGIVD
+674 GNVNNYID
-686 KVNKYTDAIDGQLIS
+686 KVNKFEETIDGQLIS

-765 ELLAPAYMKEITVD
+765 ELLAAAYM
-779 GGATL
+779 
-784 TGAGQSGSKVVLK
+784 
-797 NGQYKVGFKATKAG
+797 
-811 VYTITYNAVDYFG
+811 
-824 KTVSKKFYVKVVK
+824 

>member
-82 DVKALSAAIDSAK
+82 DVEILNGKLNAIKS
-95 CTCTD
+95 CSCTD
-100 AKTIALMEKQLKEN
+100 EHTKELI
-114 ENILK
+114 ENQI
-119 TLKNH
+119 
-124 LKTNIENDAEV
+124 KTNQDIIAELKRQMTDNITNDQAV
-135 QNAIIKL
+135 KDAIA
-142 TTDSLKNGELSNS
+142 TLS
-155 VKKLI
+155 KQTI
-160 LGDYQDLNTAI
+160 LGSYADLNTAI
-171 QKSKAYED
+171 QKSQAYQD
-179 ILLKVTGNS
+179 IMLKLAGNNS
-188 DSVKTIWRDLYG
+188 ALADSVKTIWGALNG
-200 DTETGTVGI
+200 DEEAAAKFGI

-223 MALAQADSQRIDTLS
+223 KALAQADSERIDTLS
-238 ARLYTEIENA
+238 ARLYTEIEKA
-248 TNNVISQIPS
+248 TNKVIGMIPT
-258 DEHINGLIGSKL
+258 DEYINGLISSQLTG
-270 ADYYTKTD
+270 YYTKS
-278 IDNKIEDIQKQ
+278 Q
-289 IDALKNSVDDIL
+289 IDSKIKGLQGQIDTLKNSVDDIL

-337 HADEGVEFANKKLAG
+337 HADEGVKFAGQNLAG

-368 VNPANVDPS
+368 VNPANVAPS
-377 AINLKLVDSQGNEA
+377 AISLKLVDSQGNVA

-415 KNGFYAVKVS
+415 NNGFYAVKVS
-425 LDEESLNK
+425 LDEKSLSK

-439 EDAQKLKSVAKNLLD
+439 EDAQKLKSVGKNLLN

-493 GTDGKLVDKK
+493 GLDGKPVEKK

-517 LSFEFLKDGI
+517 LSFEFLQDGI
-527 NVDLPTIPT
+527 NVDLPSIPT
-536 LQSIINFNDYKFN
+536 LQSKINFNNYKFT
-549 WTPIEGMGNMKT
+549 WTPIEHMGNVKT
-561 SVTLKGMPDL
+561 KVTLEGIPDV
-571 DNIKVTMD
+571 DNIKINGNVWVPKPEVGVT
-579 GKVQAP
+579 
-585 KVNVD
+585 
-590 KATIT
+590 I
-595 FGQTELKGEVGKDG
+595 VGKDQITG
-609 KVTIDLSELQKN
+609 KLADDNKTVIFDLSSLGAKADVTIGSVKIKPE
-621 TTADVK
+621 DVK
-627 VSVGDIKINPDD
+627 VSVGK
-639 VHITLDTS
+639 TS
-647 AKKDM
+647 G
-652 TYDVEIPM
+652 TYDVTIPM

-674 GNMIGNVNGIVD
+674 GNMIGNVNGMVD
-686 KVNKYTDAIDGQLIS
+686 KVNKFSDEIDGQLIS

-722 PAMFYRTNGGS
+722 PAMFYRTNSGS

-824 KTVSKKFYVKVVK
+824 KTVTNKKFYVKVVK

>member
-1 MQQNAILS
+1 
-9 VVMDDLLELDNIS
+9 
-22 LIKFFIKMK
+22 MK

-82 DVKALSAAIDSAK
+82 DVEELNGKLDRIKQCS
-95 CTCTD
+95 CTD
-100 AKTIALMEKQLKEN
+100 EHTIELIEQQIASNNKVIAELKRKMTD
-114 ENILK
+114 NI
-119 TLKNH
+119 
-124 LKTNIENDAEV
+124 TNDQAV
-135 QNAIIKL
+135 KNAIA
-142 TTDSLKNGELSNS
+142 TLS
-155 VKKLI
+155 KQTI
-160 LGDYQDLNTAI
+160 LGSYADLNTAI
-171 QKSKAYED
+171 QNSQAYKD
-179 ILLKVTGNS
+179 IMLKLAGNNS
-188 DSVKTIWRDLYG
+188 ELADSVKTIWGDLYG
-200 DTETGTVGI
+200 DTETGKVGI
-209 TKNVDQLLKDMTYT
+209 TKKVDQLLEEMVYT
-223 MALAQADSQRIDTLS
+223 KALAKADSQRIDTLS

-248 TNNVISQIPS
+248 TNKVVDMIPT
-258 DEHINGLIGSKL
+258 DEDINHLIGSQL
-270 ADYYTKTD
+270 ADYYTKT
-278 IDNKIEDIQKQ
+278 Q
-289 IDALKNSVDDIL
+289 IDSKIKGLQGQIDTLKNSVDDIL
-301 NKQVSG
+301 NLQVSG
-307 IIIQAS
+307 ITIQAS

-337 HADEGVEFANKKLAG
+337 HADEGVTFAGQKLAG
-352 TLISDAAD
+352 TLISDADD

-368 VNPANVDPS
+368 VNPANVAPS
-377 AINLKLVDSQGNEA
+377 AIHLKLVDSQGNEA

-439 EDAQKLKSVAKNLLD
+439 EDAQKLKSVGKNLLD

-478 NRLKLYAVEATWTQR
+478 NRLKLYAVEATWSQR
-493 GTDGKLVDKK
+493 GLDGKLVDKK

-527 NVDLPTIPT
+527 NVDLPSIPT
-536 LQSIINFNDYKFN
+536 LEQKGLRLERFNTIKVD
-549 WTPIEGMGNMKT
+549 GMDNMHVNTTATISGIPT
-561 SVTLKGMPDL
+561 SVTINGTIVPTAQIEEKYPTRVKPDGTVDLSGLDVKVGNVNLGDNVVVTLNKGTMNDVG
-571 DNIKVTMD
+571 VTMD
-579 GKVQAP
+579 V
-585 KVNVD
+585 
-590 KATIT
+590 
-595 FGQTELKGEVGKDG
+595 
-609 KVTIDLSELQKN
+609 
-621 TTADVK
+621 
-627 VSVGDIKINPDD
+627 
-639 VHITLDTS
+639 
-647 AKKDM
+647 
-652 TYDVEIPM
+652 PM
-660 DEFNKIIDNINNQV
+660 DDFNAIINDLNSQIDNMV
-674 GNMIGNVNGIVD
+674 GNVNNYID
-686 KVNKYTDAIDGQLIS
+686 KVNKFEETIDGQLIN

-722 PAMFYRTNGGS
+722 PAMFYTTNSGS

-765 ELLAPAYMKEITVD
+765 ELLAPAYMKEITVN

-784 TGAGQSGSKVVLK
+784 TAAGQSGSKVVLK

-824 KTVSKKFYVKVVK
+824 KTVSKNFYVKVVK

>member
-82 DVKALSAAIDSAK
+82 DVEDLNLKLQAIKQCSCTDQHIIDLIEQQIAHNNNVIAELKRQLTDNITNDEAVKAAI
-95 CTCTD
+95 
-100 AKTIALMEKQLKEN
+100 
-114 ENILK
+114 
-119 TLKNH
+119 
-124 LKTNIENDAEV
+124 
-135 QNAIIKL
+135 
-142 TTDSLKNGELSNS
+142 NS
-155 VKKLI
+155 VTKQTV
-160 LGDYQDLNTAI
+160 LGGYADLNTAI
-171 QKSKAYED
+171 QNSQAYKD
-179 ILLKVTGNS
+179 IILKLAGNNSELS
-188 DSVKTIWRDLYG
+188 DSVKTIWGDLYG
-200 DTETGTVGI
+200 DTETGKVGI
-209 TKNVDQLLKDMTYT
+209 TKKVDQLVEDLKYT
-223 MALAQADSQRIDTLS
+223 QILAKADSQRIDTLS
-238 ARLYTEIENA
+238 ARLYTEIANA
-248 TNNVISQIPS
+248 TNKVVGMIPT
-258 DEHINGLIGSKL
+258 DKDINTLIGSQL
-270 ADYYTKTD
+270 ADYYTKT
-278 IDNKIEDIQKQ
+278 Q
-289 IDALKNSVDDIL
+289 IDSKIKGLQGQIDTLKNSVDDIL
-301 NKQVSG
+301 NLQVSG
-307 IIIQAS
+307 ITIQAS

-337 HADEGVEFANKKLAG
+337 HADEGVTFAGQKLAG
-352 TLISDAAD
+352 TLISDADD

-368 VNPANVDPS
+368 VNPANVAPS
-377 AINLKLVDSQGNEA
+377 AIHLKLVDSQGNEA

-439 EDAQKLKSVAKNLLD
+439 EDAQKLKSVGKNLLN

-478 NRLKLYAVEATWTQR
+478 NRLKLYAVEATWSQR
-493 GTDGKLVDKK
+493 GLDGKLVDKK

-549 WTPIEGMGNMKT
+549 WTPIAGMGNMKT

-748 LNGSEAST
+748 LNGNEAST

-765 ELLAPAYMKEITVD
+765 ELLAPAYMKEITVN

-784 TGAGQSGSKVVLK
+784 TAAGQSGSKVVLK

-824 KTVSKKFYVKVVK
+824 KTVSKNFYVKVVK

>member
-82 DVKALSAAIDSAK
+82 DVEILNGKLNAIKTCS
-95 CTCTD
+95 CTD
-100 AKTIALMEKQLKEN
+100 EKTKKMIEDQIASNTKIIAELKRQMTN
-114 ENILK
+114 NI
-119 TLKNH
+119 
-124 LKTNIENDAEV
+124 TNDEDV
-135 QNAIIKL
+135 KNAIA
-142 TTDSLKNGELSNS
+142 TLS
-155 VKKLI
+155 KQTI
-160 LGDYQDLNTAI
+160 LGSYATLNEAI
-171 QKSKAYED
+171 QNSTAYQD
-179 ILLKVTGNS
+179 ILLKLAGNNKELA
-188 DSVKTIWRDLYG
+188 DSVKTIWGDLYG
-200 DTETGTVGI
+200 DKETGKVGI

-223 MALAQADSQRIDTLS
+223 KALAQADSERIDTLS

-248 TNNVISQIPS
+248 TNKVKDMIPT
-258 DEHINGLIGSKL
+258 DEDINSLIGSQL
-270 ADYYTKTD
+270 ADYYTKT
-278 IDNKIEDIQKQ
+278 Q
-289 IDALKNSVDDIL
+289 IDSKIKGLQGQIDTLKNSVDDIL

-337 HADEGVEFANKKLAG
+337 HADEGVTFAGQKLAG
-352 TLISDAAD
+352 TLISDADD

-368 VNPANVDPS
+368 VNPANVAPS
-377 AINLKLVDSQGNEA
+377 AIHLKLVDSQGNEA

-439 EDAQKLKSVAKNLLD
+439 EDAQKLKSVAKNLLN

-493 GTDGKLVDKK
+493 GTDGKLVEKK

-536 LQSIINFNDYKFN
+536 LQSKINFNNYKFN
-549 WTPIEGMGNMKT
+549 WTPIEHMGNVT
-561 SVTLKGMPDL
+561 TTVTLSGMPDL
-571 DNIKVTMD
+571 DNIEINGSIVIPEITTTGTIKTKD
-579 GKVQAP
+579 GK
-585 KVNVD
+585 
-590 KATIT
+590 
-595 FGQTELKGEVGKDG
+595 TELKGQLVNGEYVFDLSQLNASATVKIADIQVSKDNFTITVPQD
-609 KVTIDLSELQKN
+609 KTKDVEVTI
-621 TTADVK
+621 
-627 VSVGDIKINPDD
+627 P
-639 VHITLDTS
+639 
-647 AKKDM
+647 M
-652 TYDVEIPM
+652 T
-660 DEFNKIIDNINNQV
+660 EFNNIIDNINSQV
-674 GNMIGNVNGIVD
+674 GNMIGNVNGMVD
-686 KVNKYTDAIDGQLIS
+686 KVNNFTDAIDGQLIS

-722 PAMFYRTNGGS
+722 PAMFYRTNSGS

-784 TGAGQSGSKVVLK
+784 TAAGQSGSKVVLK

-824 KTVSKKFYVKVVK
+824 KPVSNKKFYVKVVK

>member
-1 MQQNAILS
+1 
-9 VVMDDLLELDNIS
+9 
-22 LIKFFIKMK
+22 MK
-31 RQLTSILLFS
+31 RQVTSILLFS
-41 ALLVGGASTFVSC
+41 ALVLGGASTFVSC

-82 DVKALSAAIDSAK
+82 DVEELNGKLDRIKQCS
-95 CTCTD
+95 CTD
-100 AKTIALMEKQLKEN
+100 EHTLELIEQQIASNNKVIAELKRQMTD
-114 ENILK
+114 NI
-119 TLKNH
+119 
-124 LKTNIENDAEV
+124 TNDQAV
-135 QNAIIKL
+135 KNAIA
-142 TTDSLKNGELSNS
+142 TLS
-155 VKKLI
+155 KQTI
-160 LGDYQDLNTAI
+160 LGSYADLNTAI
-171 QKSKAYED
+171 QNSQAYKD
-179 ILLKVTGNS
+179 IMLKLAGNNS
-188 DSVKTIWRDLYG
+188 ELADSVKTIWGDLYG
-200 DTETGTVGI
+200 DTETGKVGI
-209 TKNVDQLLKDMTYT
+209 TKKVDQLLEEMAYT
-223 MALAQADSQRIDTLS
+223 KALAKADSQRIDTLS

-248 TNNVISQIPS
+248 TNKVVDMIPT
-258 DEHINGLIGSKL
+258 DEDINHLIGSQL
-270 ADYYTKTD
+270 ADYYTKT
-278 IDNKIEDIQKQ
+278 Q
-289 IDALKNSVDDIL
+289 IDSKIKGLQGQIDTLKNSVDDIL
-301 NKQVSG
+301 NLQVSG
-307 IIIQAS
+307 ITIQAS

-337 HADEGVEFANKKLAG
+337 HADEGVKFAGQKLAS
-352 TLISDAAD
+352 TLISDADD

-368 VNPANVDPS
+368 VNPANVAPS
-377 AINLKLVDSQGNEA
+377 AIHLKLVDSQGNEA
-391 PYKLEWA
+391 PYKLKWA

-439 EDAQKLKSVAKNLLD
+439 EDAQKLKSVGKNLLD

-478 NRLKLYAVEATWTQR
+478 NRLKLYAVEATWSQR
-493 GTDGKLVDKK
+493 GLDGKLVDKK

-527 NVDLPTIPT
+527 NVDLPSIPT
-536 LQSIINFNDYKFN
+536 LQSKINFSSYKFN
-549 WTPIEGMGNMKT
+549 WTPIEGMDSVKT
-561 SVTLKGMPDL
+561 TVTLSGMPDL
-571 DNIKVTMD
+571 NNIEINGSIVITDVKSDVT
-579 GKVQAP
+579 
-585 KVNVD
+585 
-590 KATIT
+590 I
-595 FGQTELKGEVGKDG
+595 QTKDG
-609 KVTIDLSELQKN
+609 KTQLKGQLVNDEYVFDLSQLDAK
-621 TTADVK
+621 ADVK
-627 VSVGDIKINPDD
+627 IGNIPVSKNNFTIHVPENK
-639 VHITLDTS
+639 T
-647 AKKDM
+647 KDCEV
-652 TYDVEIPM
+652 TIPM
-660 DEFNKIIDNINNQV
+660 DDFNKIIDNINGQV
-674 GNMIGNVNGIVD
+674 GNMIGNVNGMVD
-686 KVNKYTDAIDGQLIS
+686 KVNNYADAIDGQLIN

-722 PAMFYRTNGGS
+722 PAMFYTTNSGS

-765 ELLAPAYMKEITVD
+765 ELLAPAYMKEITVN

-784 TGAGQSGSKVVLK
+784 TAAGQSGSKVVLK

-824 KTVSKKFYVKVVK
+824 KTVSKNFYVKVVK

>member
-82 DVKALSAAIDSAK
+82 DVKALSAAIEAAK

-100 AKTIALMEKQLKEN
+100 EKTIQLMEKQLKEN
-114 ENILK
+114 EHILETLK
-119 TLKNH
+119 TH
-124 LKTNIENDAEV
+124 LKTNIENDAAV
-135 QNAIIKL
+135 QKAIIKL

-171 QKSKAYED
+171 QKSKAYEA
-179 ILLKVTGNS
+179 ILSKITGNS

-200 DTETGTVGI
+200 DTEAGKVGI
-209 TKNVDQLLKDMTYT
+209 TKHVDQLLEDMEYT
-223 MALAQADSQRIDTLS
+223 KALAKADSQRIDTLS
-238 ARLYTEIENA
+238 TRLYTEIENA
-248 TNNVISQIPS
+248 TNKVVAMIPS
-258 DEHINGLIGSKL
+258 DEHIDGLIGSKL

-289 IDALKNSVDDIL
+289 INALKNSVDDIL

-337 HADEGVEFANKKLAG
+337 HADEGVEFAGKKLAG

-377 AINLKLVDSQGNEA
+377 AIHLKLVDSQGNVA

-439 EDAQKLKSVAKNLLD
+439 EDAQKLKSVGKNLLD

-536 LQSIINFNDYKFN
+536 LQSKINFNNYKFN
-549 WTPIEGMGNMKT
+549 WTPIEHMGNVT
-561 SVTLKGMPDL
+561 TTVTLSGMPDL
-571 DNIKVTMD
+571 DNIEINGSIVIPEITTTGTIKTKD
-579 GKVQAP
+579 GK
-585 KVNVD
+585 
-590 KATIT
+590 
-595 FGQTELKGEVGKDG
+595 TELKGQLVNGEYVFDLSQLNASATVKIADIQVSKDNFTITVPQD
-609 KVTIDLSELQKN
+609 KTKDVEVTI
-621 TTADVK
+621 
-627 VSVGDIKINPDD
+627 P
-639 VHITLDTS
+639 
-647 AKKDM
+647 M
-652 TYDVEIPM
+652 T
-660 DEFNKIIDNINNQV
+660 EFNKIIDNINNQV

-686 KVNKYTDAIDGQLIS
+686 KVNKFTDEIDGQLIS

-722 PAMFYRTNGGS
+722 PAMFYRTNNGS